1 MKGCFEHNEKTK
13 EHIRKRLLKKS
24 CIFALGITKTK
35 FHIVMNKFHKLGLV
49 VMAVVVM
56 CGYSLR
62 VSAQQLK
69 AENIDAVVKA
79 MTLEEKCHMVLGR
92 GMHFNDDA
100 KFPGTAGSTFSVDRL
115 GIPETYCADSQQGLR
130 MSATRAWDHN
140 DYYPTDFVA
149 SMTLAS
155 TWDREAAFKVGQG
168 IGNEVREFGLDWI
181 LSPAMNLIRNPLC
194 GRNHEYYSEDPYLSG
209 TIAAGYVNGVQSEG
223 TAACPKH
230 FVANNQET
238 NRNNNISQV
247 SQRALREIY
256 LKAFE
261 LMVKESNPWTIMTSY
276 NKLNGP
282 YAVQNYELLT
292 TIVRDEWGWK
302 GMYVS
307 DWNAGDDAVAAMLAG
322 NDMLQ
327 PGQDKQYQAILE
339 AAKNGKLPMEVLDAN
354 VKRILE
360 YVIKTHNFKNYKYSN
375 EPDLK
380 AHAQTVRE
388 VGADGIVLLKN
399 SGILPLTGKRV
410 ALFGCTSYD
419 WISGGSGF
427 GGTSVGHYTVSIIE
441 GMRSAGYEVYKPLIA
456 TYTKH
461 LAAEEKRLFP
471 NGRPPFSLMPPA
483 RADEKQ
489 FTSEELNA
497 AIEGSDVAIIS
508 LGRKSGEAAD
518 RSESDFYLKEGE
530 AQLIKAVSEAYHAKG
545 KQVVVLLD
553 ICSPIDVASWQDQV
567 DALVCT
573 WQGGQE
579 SGFSVADVLSGKV
592 NPSGKLPM
600 TFQIKYGD
608 AYADKNFP
616 ANVDDKT
623 LGAMFMWGYN
633 KDQAPKERQ
642 PQANI
647 DYTNYEEDIYVGYR
661 YFDSFGKPVAYP
673 FGFGLSYTT
682 FAYENMSVSEANG
695 VYTVKIDVKNT
706 GKCAGRNVVELFVA
720 APNSKKLNKPEK
732 ELRNYAKTKCLKPG
746 ETETVA
752 MQVKTE
758 DLASFNEKASAWK
771 TDAGLY
777 TFMICSSASDV
788 EAQATAK
795 VKAWTKKVH
804 NVMQPNVKLNLLKR

>member
-1 MKGCFEHNEKTK
+1 MRKTIVTFGC
-13 EHIRKRLLKKS
+13 IAAAM
-24 CIFALGITKTK
+24 CAFAQP
-35 FHIVMNKFHKLGLV
+35 KLNV
-49 VMAVVVM
+49 N
-56 CGYSLR
+56 
-62 VSAQQLK
+62 
-69 AENIDAVVKA
+69 NIDEVVNA
-79 MTLEEKCHMVLGR
+79 MTLEEKCHLVLGC
-92 GMHFNDDA
+92 GMHFNDEA
-100 KFPGTAGSTFSVDRL
+100 KFPGTAGSTLGIERL

-130 MSATRAWDHN
+130 MDSKRQWDHR

-168 IGNEVREFGLDWI
+168 IGNEVKEFGLDWI

-209 TIAAGYVNGVQSEG
+209 TIAAGYVRGVQSEG

-238 NRNNNISQV
+238 NRSNNISQM

-256 LKAFE
+256 LRAFE
-261 LMVKESNPWTIMTSY
+261 IMVKESDPWTIMTSY

-282 YAVQNYELLT
+282 YAVQNHELLT

-307 DWNAGDDAVAAMLAG
+307 DWGGGDNAVAAMLAG

-327 PGQDKQYQAILE
+327 PGQDRQYEAIL
-339 AAKNGKLPMEVLDAN
+339 AATKSGELPMEVLDAN

-360 YVIKTHNFKNYKYSN
+360 YIVKTHNFKGYKAGN

-380 AHAQTVRE
+380 AHAQVVRE

-399 SGILPLTGKRV
+399 NGILPLTGKRV

-427 GGTSVGHYTVSIIE
+427 GGTSIGHYTVSLVE
-441 GMRSAGYEVYKPLIA
+441 GMRSAGYEVYKPLISL
-456 TYTKH
+456 YTKH
-461 LAAEEKRLFP
+461 IADEEKRLFP
-471 NGRPPFSLMPPA
+471 NGRPQFSLQPPA
-483 RADEKQ
+483 RAEEKQ
-489 FTSEELNA
+489 LTAEEMDA
-497 AIEGSDVAIIS
+497 AIAGSDVAIIS

-518 RSESDFYLKEGE
+518 RSETDFYLKEGE
-530 AQLIKAVSEAYHAKG
+530 KQLIKSISEAYHAKG

-553 ICSPIDVASWQDQV
+553 ICSPIDIASWQDQV
-567 DALVCT
+567 DAVVCT

-600 TFQIKYGD
+600 TFQINYGD

-623 LGAMFMWGYN
+623 LGAMFMWGRN
-633 KDQAPKERQ
+633 KDDDKKRE
-642 PQANI
+642 PQAKI
-647 DYTNYEEDIYVGYR
+647 DFTNYEEDIYVGYR

-682 FAYENMSVSEANG
+682 FGYENLTVSEANG
-695 VYTVKIDVKNT
+695 VYTVKVDVRNT
-706 GKCAGRNVVELFVA
+706 GSRAGRNVVELFVA

-732 ELRNYAKTKCLKPG
+732 ELRNYAKTRLLQPG
-746 ETETVA
+746 QTETVT
-752 MQVKTE
+752 MTVKTE
-758 DLASFNEKASAWK
+758 GLASFNEKASAWK
-771 TDAGLY
+771 TDAGVY
-777 TFMICSSASDV
+777 TFMICSSANDV

-795 VKAWTKKVH
+795 VKAWSQKVH
-804 NVMQPNVKLNLLKR
+804 NVMKPNVKLNLLRR

>member
-1 MKGCFEHNEKTK
+1 MKT
-13 EHIRKRLLKKS
+13 RYLVSLV
-24 CIFALGITKTK
+24 IT
-35 FHIVMNKFHKLGLV
+35 I
-49 VMAVVVM
+49 AAQ
-56 CGYSLR
+56 CGYSLH
-62 VSAQQLK
+62 VNAQQLNVN
-69 AENIDAVVKA
+69 NIDDVVNA
-79 MTLEEKCHMVLGR
+79 MTIEEKCHLVLGC
-92 GMHFNDDA
+92 GMHFNDEA
-100 KFPGTAGSTFSVDRL
+100 KFPGTAGSTYAVPRL
-115 GIPETYCADSQQGLR
+115 GIPATYCADSQQGLR
-130 MSATRAWDHN
+130 MNANRDWDHH

-155 TWDREAAFKVGQG
+155 TWDREAAFKVGKG

-209 TIAAGYVNGVQSEG
+209 TIAAGYVRGVQSEG

-230 FVANNQET
+230 FIANNQET
-238 NRNNNISQV
+238 NRNSNISQV

-261 LMVKESNPWTIMTSY
+261 IMVKESDPWTIMTSY

-282 YAVQNYELLT
+282 YALQNRDLLT

-307 DWNAGDDAVAAMLAG
+307 DWNAGDDAVAAMKAG

-327 PGQDKQYQAILE
+327 PGQDKQYQAILD
-339 AAKNGKLPMEVLDAN
+339 AAKSGKLSMDILNAN

-360 YVIKTHNFKNYKYSN
+360 YIIKTHNFKGYQYGN
-375 EPDLK
+375 EPNLK
-380 AHAQTVRE
+380 AHAQIVRE

-399 SGILPLTGKRV
+399 NGILPLTGKRV

-427 GGTSVGHYTVSIIE
+427 GGTSVGHYTVSLIE
-441 GMRSAGYEVYKPLIA
+441 GMRSAGYEVYKPLISIYKQHIA
-456 TYTKH
+456 S
-461 LAAEEKRLFP
+461 EEKRLFP
-471 NGRPPFSLMPPA
+471 NGRPPFSITPPA
-483 RADEKQ
+483 RAEEKA
-489 FTSEELNA
+489 FTAEEMND
-497 AIEGSDVAIIS
+497 AIDGSDVAIIS

-518 RSESDFYLKEGE
+518 RSEADFYLKEGE
-530 AQLIKAVSEAYHAKG
+530 SQLIKTVSEAYHAKG
-545 KQVVVLLD
+545 KKVIVLLD
-553 ICSPIDVASWQDQV
+553 ICSPIDVASWQDQI

-623 LGAMFMWGYN
+623 LGAMFMWGYD
-633 KDQAPKERQ
+633 KDKAPEERN
-642 PQANI
+642 PEANI

-661 YFDSFGKPVAYP
+661 YFDSFGKDVAYP

-682 FAYENMSVSEANG
+682 FSYDNMNVSEAGG
-695 VYTVKIDVKNT
+695 VYTVKVDVKNT
-706 GKCAGRNVVELFVA
+706 GSRAGRNVVELFVA

-732 ELRNYAKTKCLKPG
+732 ELRNYAKTKNLKPG
-746 ETETVA
+746 ETETIT

-771 TDAGLY
+771 TDAGDY
-777 TFMICSSASDV
+777 TFMICSSANDI
-788 EAQATAK
+788 EAKATAK
-795 VKAWTKKVH
+795 VKPWTKKVH
-804 NVMQPNVKLNLLKR
+804 NVMQPNVKLNRLKR

>member
-1 MKGCFEHNEKTK
+1 MKVFVH
-13 EHIRKRLLKKS
+13 HVSLV
-24 CIFALGITKTK
+24 
-35 FHIVMNKFHKLGLV
+35 IV
-49 VMAVVVM
+49 AVVAM
-56 CGYSLR
+56 CGYSICS
-62 VSAQQLK
+62 SAQQLK
-69 AENIDAVVKA
+69 AGNIDEVLNA
-79 MTLEEKCHMVLGR
+79 MTLEEKCHLVLGC
-92 GMHFNDDA
+92 GMHFNDEA
-100 KFPGTAGSTFSVDRL
+100 KFPGTAGSTFAIARL

-130 MSATRAWDHN
+130 MDSKRKWDHN

-155 TWDREAAFKVGQG
+155 TWDREAAYKVGKG
-168 IGNEVREFGLDWI
+168 IGNEVKEFGLDWI
-181 LSPAMNLIRNPLC
+181 LSPSMNLIRNVLC

-230 FVANNQET
+230 FIANNQET
-238 NRNNNISQV
+238 NRNSNISQI

-261 LMVKESNPWTIMTSY
+261 IMIKESNPWTIMTSY

-282 YAVQNYELLT
+282 YAVQNHELLT

-307 DWNAGDDAVAAMLAG
+307 DWNAGDDAVAAMKAG

-327 PGQDKQYQAILE
+327 PGQDRQYQAILA
-339 AAKNGKLPMEVLDAN
+339 AAKSGELSMDILNAN
-354 VKRILE
+354 VRRILE
-360 YVIKTHNFKNYKYSN
+360 YVVKTHNFKGYKATN
-375 EPDLK
+375 NPNLK
-380 AHAQTVRE
+380 AHAQVVRE
-388 VGADGIVLLKN
+388 VGADGIVLLRN
-399 SGILPLTGKRV
+399 NGILPLTGKRV

-427 GGTSVGHYTVSIIE
+427 GGTSVGHYTVSLIE
-441 GMRSAGYEVYKPLIA
+441 GMRSAGYEIYKPLISL
-456 TYTKH
+456 YTKH
-461 LAAEEKRLFP
+461 IADEEKRLFP
-471 NGRPPFSLMPPA
+471 NGRPQFSLQPPA
-483 RADEKQ
+483 RAEEKQ
-489 FTSEELNA
+489 FTADEMNA
-497 AIEGSDVAIIS
+497 AIAGSDVAIIS

-518 RSESDFYLKEGE
+518 RPESDFYLKEGE

-545 KQVVVLLD
+545 KKVVVLLD

-600 TFQIKYGD
+600 TFAIKYGD

-623 LGAMFMWGYN
+623 MGAMFMWGRN
-633 KDQAPKERQ
+633 NEDSKKRE

-647 DYTNYEEDIYVGYR
+647 DFTNYEEDIYVGYR

-673 FGFGLSYTT
+673 FGYGLSYTT
-682 FAYENMSVSEANG
+682 FEYNDMEVEENDG
-695 VYTVKIDVKNT
+695 VYTIKVVVKNT
-706 GKCAGRNVVELFVA
+706 GSKAGRNVVELFVA

-732 ELRNYAKTKCLKPG
+732 ELRNYAKTKLLQPG
-746 ETETVA
+746 QSETVT
-752 MQVKTE
+752 MTVSTE
-758 DLASFNEKASAWK
+758 DLASFNEKAFAWK
-771 TDAGLY
+771 TDAGVY
-777 TFMICSSASDV
+777 TFMICSSANDV
-788 EAQATAK
+788 EAKATAK
-795 VKAWTKKVH
+795 VKAWTKKVN

>member
-1 MKGCFEHNEKTK
+1 MKT
-13 EHIRKRLLKKS
+13 RYLVSLV
-24 CIFALGITKTK
+24 IT
-35 FHIVMNKFHKLGLV
+35 I
-49 VMAVVVM
+49 AAQ
-56 CGYSLR
+56 CGYSLH
-62 VSAQQLK
+62 VNAQQLN
-69 AENIDAVVKA
+69 ANNIDDVVNA
-79 MTLEEKCHMVLGR
+79 MSIEEKCHLVLGC
-92 GMHFNDDA
+92 GMHFNDEA
-100 KFPGTAGSTFSVDRL
+100 KFPGTAGSTYAVPRL
-115 GIPETYCADSQQGLR
+115 GIPATYCADSQQGLR
-130 MSATRAWDHN
+130 MNANRDWDHH

-155 TWDREAAFKVGQG
+155 TWDREAAFKVGKG

-209 TIAAGYVNGVQSEG
+209 TIAAGYVRGVQSEG

-230 FVANNQET
+230 FIANNQET
-238 NRNNNISQV
+238 NRNSNISQV

-261 LMVKESNPWTIMTSY
+261 IMVKESDPWTIMTSY

-282 YAVQNYELLT
+282 YALQNRDLLT

-307 DWNAGDDAVAAMLAG
+307 DWNAGDDAVAAMKAG

-327 PGQDKQYQAILE
+327 PGQDKQYQAILD
-339 AAKNGKLPMEVLDAN
+339 AAKSGKLSMDILNAN

-360 YVIKTHNFKNYKYSN
+360 YIVKTHNFKGYQYGN
-375 EPDLK
+375 EPNLK
-380 AHAQTVRE
+380 AHAQIVRE

-399 SGILPLTGKRV
+399 NGILPLTGKRV

-427 GGTSVGHYTVSIIE
+427 GGTSVGHYTVSLIE
-441 GMRSAGYEVYKPLIA
+441 GMRSAGYEVYKPLISIYKQHIA
-456 TYTKH
+456 S
-461 LAAEEKRLFP
+461 EEKRLFP
-471 NGRPPFSLMPPA
+471 NGRPPFSITPPA
-483 RADEKQ
+483 RAEEKA
-489 FTSEELNA
+489 FTAEEMND
-497 AIEGSDVAIIS
+497 AIDGSDVAIIS

-518 RSESDFYLKEGE
+518 RSEADFYLKEGE
-530 AQLIKAVSEAYHAKG
+530 SQLIKTVSEAYHAKG
-545 KQVVVLLD
+545 KKVIVLLD
-553 ICSPIDVASWQDQV
+553 ICSPIDVASWQDQI

-623 LGAMFMWGYN
+623 LGAMFMWGYD
-633 KDQAPKERQ
+633 KDKAPEERN
-642 PQANI
+642 PEANI

-661 YFDSFGKPVAYP
+661 YFDSFGKNVAYP

-682 FAYENMSVSEANG
+682 FSYDNMNVSEAGG
-695 VYTVKIDVKNT
+695 VYTVKVDVKNT
-706 GKCAGRNVVELFVA
+706 GSRAGRNVVELFVA

-732 ELRNYAKTKCLKPG
+732 ELRNYAKTKNLKPG
-746 ETETVA
+746 ETETIT

-771 TDAGLY
+771 TDAGDY
-777 TFMICSSASDV
+777 TFMICSSANDI
-788 EAQATAK
+788 EAKATAK
-795 VKAWTKKVH
+795 VKPWTKKVH
-804 NVMQPNVKLNLLKR
+804 NVMQPNVKLNRLKR

>member
-1 MKGCFEHNEKTK
+1 MNTRY
-13 EHIRKRLLKKS
+13 IISL
-24 CIFALGITKTK
+24 FA
-35 FHIVMNKFHKLGLV
+35 
-49 VMAVVVM
+49 AVAAL
-56 CGYSLR
+56 CGYSMHL
-62 VSAQQLK
+62 SAQQLN
-69 AENIDAVVKA
+69 ADNIDEVVKA
-79 MTLEEKCHMVLGR
+79 MTFEEKCHLVLGC
-92 GMHFNDDA
+92 GMHFNDEA
-100 KFPGTAGSTFSVDRL
+100 KFPGTAGSSFGITRL

-130 MSATRAWDHN
+130 MQDHRLWDHR
-140 DYYPTDFVA
+140 DYFPTDFVA

-181 LSPAMNLIRNPLC
+181 LSPSMNLIRNVLC
-194 GRNHEYYSEDPYLSG
+194 GRNHEYYSEDPFLSG

-238 NRNNNISQV
+238 NRSNNISQV
-247 SQRALREIY
+247 SQRALRELY

-261 LMVKESNPWTIMTSY
+261 IMIKESNPWTIMTSY

-282 YAVQNYELLT
+282 YAVQNRDLLT

-307 DWNAGDDAVAAMLAG
+307 DWGGGDNAVAAMQAG

-327 PGQDKQYQAILE
+327 PGTDKQYEAILT
-339 AAKNGKLPMEVLDAN
+339 AAKDGSLKMSDLDAN

-360 YVIKTHNFKNYKYSN
+360 YVVKTHNFKAYNYSN
-375 EPDLK
+375 EPNLK
-380 AHAQTVRE
+380 AHAKVVRE

-399 SGILPLTGKRV
+399 DKAILPLTGKKV

-427 GGTSVGHYTVSIIE
+427 GGTSIGHYTVSLIE
-441 GMRSAGYEVYKPLIA
+441 GLRSAGYEVYKPLIDI
-456 TYTKH
+456 YSQH

-471 NGRPPFSLMPPA
+471 NGRPPFSLTPPA
-483 RADEKQ
+483 RAEEKLL
-489 FTSEELNA
+489 SAEEMTA
-497 AIEGSDVAIIS
+497 AIDGSDVAIITI
-508 LGRKSGEAAD
+508 GRKSGEAAD
-518 RSESDFYLKEGE
+518 RPESDFYLKEGE
-530 AQLIKAVSEAYHAKG
+530 KQLIKAVSEAYHAKG
-545 KQVVVLLD
+545 KKVVVLLD

-623 LGAMFMWGYN
+623 LGAMFMWGAD
-633 KDQAPKERQ
+633 KEAAAKERQ
-642 PQANI
+642 PQKDI

-673 FGFGLSYTT
+673 FGYGLSYTT
-682 FAYENMSVSEANG
+682 FEYDDLEIEEANG
-695 VYTVKIDVKNT
+695 VYTIKVDVKNT
-706 GKCAGRNVVELFVA
+706 GNRAGRNVVELFVA

-732 ELRNYAKTKCLKPG
+732 ELRNYAKTKLLQPG
-746 ETETVA
+746 EEETITMKVS
-752 MQVKTE
+752 TS

-771 TDAGLY
+771 TDAGIY
-777 TFMICSSASDV
+777 TFMICSSANDV
-788 EAQATAK
+788 ETKATAK
-795 VKAWTKKVH
+795 VKAWTKKVN
-804 NVMQPNVKLNLLKR
+804 NVMKPNVKLNLLKR

>member
-1 MKGCFEHNEKTK
+1 MKSNFS
-13 EHIRKRLLKKS
+13 IR
-24 CIFALGITKTK
+24 I
-35 FHIVMNKFHKLGLV
+35 NLV
-49 VMAVVVM
+49 VVAVVAM
-56 CGYSLR
+56 CSYSI
-62 VSAQQLK
+62 SAFAQQLK
-69 AENIDAVVKA
+69 AENIDEVIKA
-79 MTLEEKCHMVLGR
+79 MTLEEKCHLVLGC
-92 GMHFNDDA
+92 GMHFNDEA
-100 KFPGTAGSTFSVDRL
+100 KFPGTAGSTFGVARL

-130 MSATRAWDHN
+130 MNAKRDWDHR

-168 IGNEVREFGLDWI
+168 IGNEVKEFGLDWI

-261 LMVKESNPWTIMTSY
+261 IMIKESNPWTIMTSY

-282 YAVQNYELLT
+282 YALQNHELLT

-307 DWNAGDDAVAAMLAG
+307 DWNAGDDAVAAMKAG

-327 PGQDKQYQAILE
+327 PGQDKQYQAILA
-339 AAKNGKLPMEVLDAN
+339 AAKSGELSMDILNAN

-360 YVIKTHNFKNYKYSN
+360 YVVKTHNFKGYNYQN
-375 EPDLK
+375 TPDLK
-380 AHAQTVRE
+380 AHAQVVRE

-399 SGILPLTGKRV
+399 NGVLPLTSDITPQKRI

-427 GGTSVGHYTVSIIE
+427 GGTSVGHYTVSLIE

-456 TYTKH
+456 LYTKH
-461 LAAEEKRLFP
+461 LADEEKRLFP

-483 RADEKQ
+483 RAEEKL
-489 FTSEELNA
+489 FTADELNA
-497 AIEGSDVAIIS
+497 ASEGSDVAIIS
-508 LGRKSGEAAD
+508 IGRKSGEAAD
-518 RSESDFYLKEGE
+518 RPESDFYLKEYE
-530 AQLIKAVSEAYHAKG
+530 EMLIKAVSEAYHAKG
-545 KQVVVLLD
+545 KKVVVLLD
-553 ICSPIDVASWQDQV
+553 ICSPIDVASWQDQI

-633 KDQAPKERQ
+633 KDKAPKERK

-682 FAYENMSVSEANG
+682 FEYDDLEVEEENG
-695 VYTVKIDVKNT
+695 VYTVKVDVKNT
-706 GKCAGRNVVELFVA
+706 GKRAGRNVVELFVA
-720 APNSKKLNKPEK
+720 APNSKKANKPEK
-732 ELRNYAKTKCLKPG
+732 ELRNYAKTRLLQPG
-746 ETETVA
+746 EKETITMKVSA
-752 MQVKTE
+752 E
-758 DLASFNEKASAWK
+758 ELASFNEKASAWK
-771 TDAGLY
+771 TDAGVY
-777 TFMICSSASDV
+777 TFMICSSANDV
-788 EAQATAK
+788 EAKATAK
-795 VKAWTKKVH
+795 VKAWTKKVN
-804 NVMQPNVKLNLLKR
+804 NVMKPNVKLNVLKR

>member
-1 MKGCFEHNEKTK
+1 MFSIHKY
-13 EHIRKRLLKKS
+13 RLMVVAVA
-24 CIFALGITKTK
+24 AL
-35 FHIVMNKFHKLGLV
+35 
-49 VMAVVVM
+49 
-56 CGYSLR
+56 CSYSLCS
-62 VSAQQLK
+62 SAQQLQ
-69 AENIDAVVKA
+69 AGNIDEVVKA
-79 MTLEEKCHMVLGR
+79 MTIEEKCHMVLGR

-100 KFPGTAGSTFSVDRL
+100 KFPGTAGSTFSLDRL

-130 MSATRAWDHN
+130 MNATRAWDHN

-149 SMTLAS
+149 SPTLAS
-155 TWDREAAFKVGQG
+155 TWDREAAFKIGQG

-209 TIAAGYVNGVQSEG
+209 TIAAGYVRGVQSEG

-261 LMVKESNPWTIMTSY
+261 IMVKESDPWTIMTSY

-282 YAVQNYELLT
+282 YAVQNRELLT

-327 PGQDKQYQAILE
+327 PGQPKQYEAILA
-339 AAKNGKLPMEVLDAN
+339 AAKSGQLPMEVLDAN

-360 YVIKTHNFKNYKYSN
+360 YVIKTHNFKKAGHSCNKPCCVPMCSAEN
-375 EPDLK
+375 LK

-399 SGILPLTGKRV
+399 SGVLPLTSKLRV

-427 GGTSVGHYTVSIIE
+427 GGTSVGHYTVSLIE
-441 GMRSAGYEVYKPLIA
+441 GLRSAGYEVYKPLIA
-456 TYTKH
+456 TYTQH

-489 FTSEELNA
+489 FTADELNA

-518 RSESDFYLKEGE
+518 RSEADFYLKDGE

-545 KQVVVLLD
+545 KQVIVLLD
-553 ICSPIDVASWQDQV
+553 ICSPMDVASWQDQV

-608 AYADKNFP
+608 AYADQFFP

-633 KDQAPKERQ
+633 KDQAPKERT

-695 VYTVKIDVKNT
+695 VYTVKVDVKNT
-706 GKCAGRNVVELFVA
+706 GSCAGRNVVELFVA

-732 ELRNYAKTKCLKPG
+732 ELRNYAKTALLQPG
-746 ETETVA
+746 QTETVT

-758 DLASFNEKASAWK
+758 DLASFNEKVSAWK
-771 TDAGLY
+771 TDAGRYDFL
-777 TFMICSSASDV
+777 ICSSASTV
-788 EAQATAK
+788 EAKASAP

-804 NVMQPNVKLNLLKR
+804 NVMKPNVKLNLLKR

>member
-1 MKGCFEHNEKTK
+1 MKT
-13 EHIRKRLLKKS
+13 RYLVSLV
-24 CIFALGITKTK
+24 IT
-35 FHIVMNKFHKLGLV
+35 I
-49 VMAVVVM
+49 AAQ
-56 CGYSLR
+56 CGYSLH
-62 VSAQQLK
+62 VNAQQLN
-69 AENIDAVVKA
+69 ANNIDDVVNA
-79 MTLEEKCHMVLGR
+79 MSIEEKCHLVLGC
-92 GMHFNDDA
+92 GMHFNDEA
-100 KFPGTAGSTFSVDRL
+100 KFPGTAGSTYAVPRL
-115 GIPETYCADSQQGLR
+115 GIPATYCADSQQGLR
-130 MSATRAWDHN
+130 MNANRDWDHH

-155 TWDREAAFKVGQG
+155 TWDREAAFKVGKG

-209 TIAAGYVNGVQSEG
+209 TIAAGYVRGVQSEG

-230 FVANNQET
+230 FIANNQET
-238 NRNNNISQV
+238 NRNSNISQV

-261 LMVKESNPWTIMTSY
+261 IMVKESDPWTIMTSY

-282 YAVQNYELLT
+282 YALQNRDLLT

-307 DWNAGDDAVAAMLAG
+307 DWNAGDDAVAAMKAG

-327 PGQDKQYQAILE
+327 PGQDKQYQAILD
-339 AAKNGKLPMEVLDAN
+339 AAKSGKLSMDILNAN

-360 YVIKTHNFKNYKYSN
+360 YIVKTHNFKGYQYGN
-375 EPDLK
+375 EPNLK
-380 AHAQTVRE
+380 AHAQIVRE

-399 SGILPLTGKRV
+399 NGILPLTGKRV

-427 GGTSVGHYTVSIIE
+427 GGTSVGHYTVSLIE
-441 GMRSAGYEVYKPLIA
+441 GMRSAGYEVYKPLISIYKQHIA
-456 TYTKH
+456 S
-461 LAAEEKRLFP
+461 EEKRLFP
-471 NGRPPFSLMPPA
+471 NGRPPFSITPPA
-483 RADEKQ
+483 RAEEKA
-489 FTSEELNA
+489 FTAEEMND
-497 AIEGSDVAIIS
+497 AIDGSDVAIIS

-518 RSESDFYLKEGE
+518 RSEADFYLKEGE
-530 AQLIKAVSEAYHAKG
+530 SQLIKTVSEAYHAKD
-545 KQVVVLLD
+545 KKVIVLLD
-553 ICSPIDVASWQDQV
+553 ICSPIDVASWQNQV

-623 LGAMFMWGYN
+623 LGAMFMWGYD
-633 KDQAPKERQ
+633 KDKAPEERN
-642 PQANI
+642 PEANI

-661 YFDSFGKPVAYP
+661 YFDSFGKNVAYP

-682 FAYENMSVSEANG
+682 FSYDNMNVSEAGG
-695 VYTVKIDVKNT
+695 VYTVKVDVKNT
-706 GKCAGRNVVELFVA
+706 GSRAGRNVVELFVA

-732 ELRNYAKTKCLKPG
+732 ELRNYAKTKNLKPG
-746 ETETVA
+746 ETETIT

-771 TDAGLY
+771 TDAGDY
-777 TFMICSSASDV
+777 TFMICSSANDI
-788 EAQATAK
+788 EAKATAK
-795 VKAWTKKVH
+795 VKPWTKKVH
-804 NVMQPNVKLNLLKR
+804 NVMQPNVKLNRLKR

>member
-1 MKGCFEHNEKTK
+1 MKK
-13 EHIRKRLLKKS
+13 ILLFFVS
-24 CIFALGITKTK
+24 L
-35 FHIVMNKFHKLGLV
+35 LPL
-49 VMAVVVM
+49 MA
-56 CGYSLR
+56 
-62 VSAQQLK
+62 SAQQLR
-69 AENIDAVVKA
+69 AGNIDEVVNA
-79 MTLEEKCHMVLGR
+79 MTLEEKCHLVLGC

-100 KFPGTAGSTFSVDRL
+100 KFPGTAGSTFSIARL

-130 MSATRAWDHN
+130 MDGKRAWDHN

-209 TIAAGYVNGVQSEG
+209 TIAAGYVRGVQSEG

-261 LMVKESNPWTIMTSY
+261 IMVKESDPWTIMTSY

-307 DWNAGDDAVAAMLAG
+307 DWNAGDDAVAAMKAG

-327 PGQDKQYQAILE
+327 PGQDKQYQAILA
-339 AAKNGKLPMEVLDAN
+339 AAKNGTLPMEVLDAN

-360 YVIKTHNFKNYKYSN
+360 YVIKTHTFKGYKYNN

-380 AHAQTVRE
+380 AHAQVVRE

-399 SGILPLTGKRV
+399 SGVLPLAGKRV

-427 GGTSVGHYTVSIIE
+427 GGTSVGHYTVSLIE
-441 GMRSAGYEVYKPLIA
+441 GMRSAGYEVYKPLIN

-461 LAAEEKRLFP
+461 LADEEKRLFP
-471 NGRPPFSLMPPA
+471 EGRPPFSLLPPA
-483 RADEKQ
+483 RAEEKQ
-489 FTSEELNA
+489 FTTDELNA
-497 AIEGSDVAIIS
+497 AIDGSDVAIIS

-518 RSESDFYLKEGE
+518 RSETDFYLKDGE
-530 AQLIKAVSEAYHAKG
+530 KQLIKAVSEAYHAKG
-545 KQVVVLLD
+545 KQVIVLLD
-553 ICSPIDVASWQDQV
+553 ICSPIDVASWQEQI

-623 LGAMFMWGYN
+623 IGAMFMWGYD
-633 KDQAPKERQ
+633 KDKAPKERK
-642 PQANI
+642 PEANI
-647 DYTNYEEDIYVGYR
+647 DFTNYEEDIYVGYR

-695 VYTVKIDVKNT
+695 VFTVKVDVKNT
-706 GKCAGRNVVELFVA
+706 GAKAGRNVVELFVA

-732 ELRNYAKTKCLKPG
+732 ELRNYAKTRLLQPG
-746 ETETVA
+746 QAETVT
-752 MQVKTE
+752 MTVKTE

-771 TDAGLY
+771 TDAGVY
-777 TFMICSSASDV
+777 TFMICSSANDV
-788 EAQATAK
+788 EAQTTAK
-795 VKAWTKKVH
+795 VNAWTKKVN
-804 NVMQPNVKLNLLKR
+804 NVMQPNVKLNLLRR

>member
-1 MKGCFEHNEKTK
+1 MKSNYS
-13 EHIRKRLLKKS
+13 IR
-24 CIFALGITKTK
+24 I
-35 FHIVMNKFHKLGLV
+35 NLV
-49 VMAVVVM
+49 VVAVVAM
-56 CGYSLR
+56 CSYSI
-62 VSAQQLK
+62 SAFAQQLK
-69 AENIDAVVKA
+69 AENIDEVIKA
-79 MTLEEKCHMVLGR
+79 MTLEEKCHLVLGC
-92 GMHFNDDA
+92 GMHFNDEA
-100 KFPGTAGSTFSVDRL
+100 KFPGTAGSTFGVARL

-130 MSATRAWDHN
+130 MNAKRDWDHR

-168 IGNEVREFGLDWI
+168 IGNEVKEFGLDWI

-261 LMVKESNPWTIMTSY
+261 IMIKESNPWTIMTSY

-282 YAVQNYELLT
+282 YALQNHELLT

-307 DWNAGDDAVAAMLAG
+307 DWNAGDDAVAAMKAG

-327 PGQDKQYQAILE
+327 PGQDKQYQAILA
-339 AAKNGKLPMEVLDAN
+339 AAKSGELSMDILNAN

-360 YVIKTHNFKNYKYSN
+360 YVVKTHNFKGYNYQN
-375 EPDLK
+375 TPDLK
-380 AHAQTVRE
+380 AHAQVVRE

-399 SGILPLTGKRV
+399 NGVLPLTSDITPQKRI

-427 GGTSVGHYTVSIIE
+427 GGTSVGHYTVSLIE

-456 TYTKH
+456 LYTKH
-461 LAAEEKRLFP
+461 LADEEKRLFP

-483 RADEKQ
+483 RAEEKL
-489 FTSEELNA
+489 FTADELNA
-497 AIEGSDVAIIS
+497 ASEGSDVAIIS
-508 LGRKSGEAAD
+508 IGRKSGEAAD
-518 RSESDFYLKEGE
+518 RPESDFYLKEYE
-530 AQLIKAVSEAYHAKG
+530 EMLIKAVSEAYHAKG
-545 KQVVVLLD
+545 KKVVVLLD
-553 ICSPIDVASWQDQV
+553 ICSPIDVASWQDQI

-633 KDQAPKERQ
+633 KDKAPKERK

-682 FAYENMSVSEANG
+682 FEYDDLEVEEENG
-695 VYTVKIDVKNT
+695 VYTVKVDVKNT
-706 GKCAGRNVVELFVA
+706 GKRAGRNVVELFVA
-720 APNSKKLNKPEK
+720 APNSKKANKPEK
-732 ELRNYAKTKCLKPG
+732 ELRNYAKTRLLQPG
-746 ETETVA
+746 EKETITMKVSA
-752 MQVKTE
+752 E
-758 DLASFNEKASAWK
+758 ELASFNEKASAWK
-771 TDAGLY
+771 TDAGVY
-777 TFMICSSASDV
+777 TFMICSSANDV
-788 EAQATAK
+788 EAKATAK
-795 VKAWTKKVH
+795 VKAWTKKVN
-804 NVMQPNVKLNLLKR
+804 NVMKPNVKLNVLKR

>member
-1 MKGCFEHNEKTK
+1 MK
-13 EHIRKRLLKKS
+13 IS
-24 CIFALGITKTK
+24 
-35 FHIVMNKFHKLGLV
+35 FHQISLV
-49 VMAVVVM
+49 VIAVATSF
-56 CGYSLR
+56 GYSAS
-62 VSAQQLK
+62 VSAQQLR
-69 AENIDAVVKA
+69 AENIDEVVKA
-79 MTLEEKCHMVLGR
+79 LTLEEKCHLVLGR

-100 KFPGTAGSTFSVDRL
+100 KFPGTAGSTFSVNRL

-130 MSATRAWDHN
+130 MNATRVWDHN

-209 TIAAGYVNGVQSEG
+209 TIAAGYVKGVQSEG

-261 LMVKESNPWTIMTSY
+261 IMVKESNPWTIMTSY

-282 YAVQNYELLT
+282 YALQNRELLT

-302 GMYVS
+302 GMFVS

-327 PGQDKQYQAILE
+327 PGQDKQYKAILE
-339 AAKNGKLPMEVLDAN
+339 AAKSGKLPMEVLDAN

-360 YVIKTHNFKNYKYSN
+360 YVVKTHNFKGYKYSN
-375 EPDLK
+375 EPNLK
-380 AHAQTVRE
+380 AHAQVVRQ

-427 GGTSVGHYTVSIIE
+427 GGTSVGHYTVSLVE
-441 GMRSAGYEVYKPLIA
+441 GLRSAGYEVYKPLIS
-456 TYTKH
+456 TYTQH
-461 LAAEEKRLFP
+461 IAAEEKRLFP
-471 NGRPPFSLMPPA
+471 NGRPPFSLTPPA
-483 RADEKQ
+483 RAEEKQ
-489 FTSEELNA
+489 FTADELNA
-497 AIEGSDVAIIS
+497 AINGSDVAIIS

-518 RSESDFYLKEGE
+518 RSEADFYLKEGE
-530 AQLIKAVSEAYHAKG
+530 AKLIKAVSEAYHAKG

-553 ICSPIDVASWQDQV
+553 ICSPIDVASWQNQI

-600 TFQIKYGD
+600 TFQVKYGD

-616 ANVDDKT
+616 SNVDDKT

-633 KDQAPKERQ
+633 KDQAPKERK

-661 YFDSFGKPVAYP
+661 YFDSFGKAVAYP

-682 FAYENMSVSEANG
+682 FSYTNMSVSEANG
-695 VYTVKIDVKNT
+695 VYTVKVDVKNT
-706 GKCAGRNVVELFVA
+706 GKKAGRNVVELFVA
-720 APNSKKLNKPEK
+720 APNSKKMNKPEK
-732 ELRNYAKTKCLKPG
+732 ELRNYAKTRLLQPG
-746 ETETVA
+746 QTETVT
-752 MQVKTE
+752 MTVKAE

-771 TDAGLY
+771 TDAGRYDFL
-777 TFMICSSASDV
+777 ICSSASDV
-788 EAQATAK
+788 EAKASAN
-795 VKAWTKKVH
+795 VKAWTKKVN
-804 NVMQPNVKLNLLKR
+804 NVMKPNVKLNLLKR

>member
-1 MKGCFEHNEKTK
+1 MTCAVT
-13 EHIRKRLLKKS
+13 
-24 CIFALGITKTK
+24 FAQP
-35 FHIVMNKFHKLGLV
+35 KLG
-49 VMAVVVM
+49 AN
-56 CGYSLR
+56 S
-62 VSAQQLK
+62 
-69 AENIDAVVKA
+69 IDEVIGG
-79 MTLEEKCHMVLGR
+79 MTLEEKCHLVLGR
-92 GMHFNDDA
+92 GMHYSDDD
-100 KFPGTAGSTFSVDRL
+100 KFPGTAGSTFPVERL
-115 GIPETYCADSQQGLR
+115 AIPETYCADSQQGLR
-130 MSATRAWDHN
+130 MSAQRAWDHR

-155 TWDREAAFKVGQG
+155 TWDREAAFRVGQG

-209 TIAAGYVNGVQSEG
+209 TIAAGYVRGVQSEG

-261 LMVKESNPWTIMTSY
+261 IMVKESDPWTIMTSY

-282 YAVQNYELLT
+282 YAVQNRELLT

-307 DWNAGDDAVAAMLAG
+307 DWNAGDDAMAAMKAG

-327 PGQDKQYQAILE
+327 PGQDKQYEAILA
-339 AAKNGKLPMEVLDAN
+339 AAKSGELPMDVLDGN
-354 VKRILE
+354 VRRILE
-360 YVIKTHNFKNYKYSN
+360 YIVKTHNFKRFKATNS
-375 EPDLK
+375 PDLK
-380 AHAQTVRE
+380 AHAQVVRE

-399 SGILPLTGKRV
+399 EELRMKNEEFATAVLPFGESVRTV

-427 GGTSVGHYTVSIIE
+427 GGTSVGHYTVSLVE
-441 GMRSAGYEVYKPLIA
+441 GLRSAGYEIYKPLITIYKQHIA
-456 TYTKH
+456 D
-461 LAAEEKRLFP
+461 EEKRLFP
-471 NGRPPFSLMPPA
+471 NGRPPFSLTPPA
-483 RADEKQ
+483 RAAEKQ
-489 FTSEELNA
+489 FEAAQLND
-497 AIEGSDVAIIS
+497 AIDHSDVAIIS
-508 LGRKSGEAAD
+508 IGRKSGEAAD
-518 RSESDFYLKEGE
+518 RSEADFYLNEGE
-530 AQLIKAVSEAYHAKG
+530 KQLIKAVSEACHAKG
-545 KQVVVLLD
+545 KKVVALLD

-592 NPSGKLPM
+592 NPNGKLPM

-608 AYADKNFP
+608 AYADRNFP

-623 LGAMFMWGYN
+623 LGAMFMWGYD
-633 KDQAPKERQ
+633 KDKASKERQ

-647 DYTNYEEDIYVGYR
+647 DFTNYEEDIYVGYR
-661 YFDSFGKPVAYP
+661 YFDSFNKPVAYP

-682 FAYENMSVSEANG
+682 FAYENLACTVDG
-695 VYTVKIDVKNT
+695 DLVTVKVDVRNT
-706 GKCAGRNVVELFVA
+706 GKRAGRNVVEWFVA
-720 APNSKKLNKPEK
+720 APNSKKMNKPEK
-732 ELRNYAKTKCLKPG
+732 ELRNYAKTRLLQPG
-746 ETETVA
+746 QTETVTMKVA
-752 MQVKTE
+752 TA

-771 TDAGLY
+771 TDAGVY
-777 TFMICSSASDV
+777 TFMICSSANDV
-788 EAQATAK
+788 EAKATVK
-795 VKAWTKKVH
+795 LKAWSQKVN
-804 NVMQPNVKLNLLKR
+804 NVMRPNVKLNLLKR

>member
-1 MKGCFEHNEKTK
+1 MKRTILTFGV
-13 EHIRKRLLKKS
+13 I
-24 CIFALGITKTK
+24 IAALCSYAQP
-35 FHIVMNKFHKLGLV
+35 KL
-49 VMAVVVM
+49 
-56 CGYSLR
+56 
-62 VSAQQLK
+62 SAD
-69 AENIDAVVKA
+69 NIDKVIDA
-79 MTLEEKCHMVLGR
+79 MTLEEKCHLVLGC
-92 GMHFNDDA
+92 GMHFNDEA
-100 KFPGTAGSTFSVDRL
+100 KFPGTAGSSFGIPRL

-130 MSATRAWDHN
+130 MQDHRPFDHR

-181 LSPAMNLIRNPLC
+181 LSPSMNLIRNVLC

-230 FVANNQET
+230 FIANNQET
-238 NRNNNISQV
+238 NRSNNISQM

-256 LKAFE
+256 LRAFE
-261 LMVKESNPWTIMTSY
+261 IMIKESNPWTIMTSY

-307 DWNAGDDAVAAMLAG
+307 DWGGGDNAVAAMQAG

-327 PGQDKQYQAILE
+327 PGQDKQYEAIL
-339 AAKNGKLPMEVLDAN
+339 AAVKSGQLPIDVLNAN

-360 YVIKTHNFKNYKYSN
+360 YVVKTHNFKNAQSTMHHAQLAAPTCPAEN
-375 EPDLK
+375 LK
-380 AHAQTVRE
+380 AHAQVVRK

-399 SGILPLTGKRV
+399 NGILPLTGKRV

-427 GGTSVGHYTVSIIE
+427 GGTSVGHYTVSLVE
-441 GMRSAGYEVYKPLIA
+441 GMRSAGYEVFKPLISL
-456 TYTKH
+456 YTKH
-461 LAAEEKRLFP
+461 IADEEKRLFP
-471 NGRPPFSLMPPA
+471 NGRPQFSLQPPA
-483 RADEKQ
+483 RAEEKQ
-489 FTSEELNA
+489 FTADEMNA
-497 AIEGSDVAIIS
+497 AIAGSDVAIIT

-518 RSESDFYLKEGE
+518 RPESDFYLKEGE
-530 AQLIKAVSEAYHAKG
+530 KQLIKAVSEAYHAKG
-545 KQVVVLLD
+545 KKVVVLLD

-567 DALVCT
+567 DAVVCT

-608 AYADKNFP
+608 AYADRNFP

-623 LGAMFMWGYN
+623 MGAMFMWGRN
-633 KDQAPKERQ
+633 KDDNKKRE
-642 PQANI
+642 PQKDI
-647 DYTNYEEDIYVGYR
+647 DFTNYEEDIFVGYR

-673 FGFGLSYTT
+673 FGYGLSYTT
-682 FAYENMSVSEANG
+682 FAYDNLTCSVNG
-695 VYTVKIDVKNT
+695 DAITVNVNVKNT
-706 GKCAGRNVVELFVA
+706 GARAGRNVVELFVA

-732 ELRNYAKTKCLKPG
+732 ELRNYAKTRLLKPG
-746 ETETVA
+746 ESETITMKLSA
-752 MQVKTE
+752 E

-771 TDAGLY
+771 TDAGV
-777 TFMICSSASDV
+777 ASP
-788 EAQATAK
+788 TSLS
-795 VKAWTKKVH
+795 T
-804 NVMQPNVKLNLLKR
+804 

>member
-1 MKGCFEHNEKTK
+1 MFTPPPSDSFKIFKWCKDLSMKTSIILFTSF
-13 EHIRKRLLKKS
+13 LL
-24 CIFALGITKTK
+24 
-35 FHIVMNKFHKLGLV
+35 
-49 VMAVVVM
+49 AVSFL
-56 CGYSLR
+56 SL
-62 VSAQQLK
+62 SL
-69 AENIDAVVKA
+69 
-79 MTLEEKCHMVLGR
+79 
-92 GMHFNDDA
+92 
-100 KFPGTAGSTFSVDRL
+100 
-115 GIPETYCADSQQGLR
+115 
-130 MSATRAWDHN
+130 
-140 DYYPTDFVA
+140 
-149 SMTLAS
+149 
-155 TWDREAAFKVGQG
+155 AFKSIAKGSSKDYLQQKQFLCEYIYREVHAELEKP
-168 IGNEVREFGLDWI
+168 ILVSKMMASDEFLLDFLKNEGELKDDEETMKKYLCRIKDDFGF
-181 LSPAMNLIRNPLC
+181 AQATLISAATHRYYRDDEMHKIINPLSDT
-194 GRNHEYYSEDPYLSG
+194 HDVWFYW
-209 TIAAGYVNGVQSEG
+209 
-223 TAACPKH
+223 
-230 FVANNQET
+230 
-238 NRNNNISQV
+238 
-247 SQRALREIY
+247 
-256 LKAFE
+256 FE
-261 LMVKESNPWTIMTSY
+261 S
-276 NKLNGP
+276 
-282 YAVQNYELLT
+282 
-292 TIVRDEWGWK
+292 
-302 GMYVS
+302 
-307 DWNAGDDAVAAMLAG
+307 
-322 NDMLQ
+322 
-327 PGQDKQYQAILE
+327 
-339 AAKNGKLPMEVLDAN
+339 
-354 VKRILE
+354 
-360 YVIKTHNFKNYKYSN
+360 
-375 EPDLK
+375 
-380 AHAQTVRE
+380 
-388 VGADGIVLLKN
+388 
-399 SGILPLTGKRV
+399 
-410 ALFGCTSYD
+410 
-419 WISGGSGF
+419 
-427 GGTSVGHYTVSIIE
+427 
-441 GMRSAGYEVYKPLIA
+441 
-456 TYTKH
+456 
-461 LAAEEKRLFP
+461 
-471 NGRPPFSLMPPA
+471 
-483 RADEKQ
+483 
-489 FTSEELNA
+489 
-497 AIEGSDVAIIS
+497 
-508 LGRKSGEAAD
+508 
-518 RSESDFYLKEGE
+518 
-530 AQLIKAVSEAYHAKG
+530 KG

>member
-1 MKGCFEHNEKTK
+1 MKILIHQ
-13 EHIRKRLLKKS
+13 IS
-24 CIFALGITKTK
+24 
-35 FHIVMNKFHKLGLV
+35 LV
-49 VMAVVVM
+49 VLALVAM
-56 CGYSLR
+56 CGYSLQT
-62 VSAQQLK
+62 SAQQLT
-69 AENIDAVVKA
+69 AENIDEVINA
-79 MTLEEKCHMVLGR
+79 MTLEEKCHLVLGC
-92 GMHFNDDA
+92 GMHFNDEA
-100 KFPGTAGSTFSVDRL
+100 KFPGTAGSTFGVARL

-130 MSATRAWDHN
+130 MDSHRSWDHR

-155 TWDREAAFKVGQG
+155 TWDREAAYKVGKG

-181 LSPAMNLIRNPLC
+181 LSPSMNLIRNVLC

-223 TAACPKH
+223 TVACPKH
-230 FVANNQET
+230 FIANNQET
-238 NRNNNISQV
+238 NRNNNISQM

-261 LMVKESNPWTIMTSY
+261 VMIRESNPWTIMTSY

-282 YAVQNYELLT
+282 YAVQNRELLT

-327 PGQDKQYQAILE
+327 PGQPKQYQAIL
-339 AAKNGKLPMEVLDAN
+339 AAAQSGQLPMEVLNAN
-354 VKRILE
+354 VRRILE
-360 YVIKTHNFKNYKYSN
+360 YIVKTHNFRGYEPSN
-375 EPDLK
+375 APDLK
-380 AHAQTVRE
+380 AHAKVVRE

-399 SGILPLTGKRV
+399 DATTLPLTGKRV

-427 GGTSVGHYTVSIIE
+427 GGTSVGHYTVSLVE
-441 GMRSAGYEVYKPLIA
+441 GMRSAGYEVYKPLIDL
-456 TYTKH
+456 YTKH
-461 LAAEEKRLFP
+461 IADEEKRLFP
-471 NGRPPFSLMPPA
+471 EGRPPFSLMPPA
-483 RADEKQ
+483 RAEEKQ
-489 FTSEELNA
+489 FTAEEMAA

-530 AQLIKAVSEAYHAKG
+530 KELIKAVSEAYHAKG
-545 KQVVVLLD
+545 KKVVVLLD
-553 ICSPIDVASWQDQV
+553 ICSPIDVASWQNQV

-579 SGFSVADVLSGKV
+579 SGFAVTDVLSGKV

-600 TFQIKYGD
+600 TFQINYGD
-608 AYADKNFP
+608 AYADRNFP
-616 ANVDDKT
+616 SNVDDKT

-633 KDQAPKERQ
+633 KDAAPQDRK
-642 PQANI
+642 PQKDI
-647 DYTNYEEDIYVGYR
+647 DFTNYEEDIYVGYR

-673 FGFGLSYTT
+673 FGYGLSYTT
-682 FAYENMSVSEANG
+682 FEYSDTKCSVDNDII
-695 VYTVKIDVKNT
+695 TVSVTVKNT
-706 GKCAGRNVVELFVA
+706 GTKAGRNVVELFVA

-732 ELRNYAKTKCLKPG
+732 ELRNYTKTRLLQPG
-746 ETETVA
+746 ETETVT
-752 MQVKTE
+752 MTVTTQ
-758 DLASFNEKASAWK
+758 DLASFNEKLSAWK
-771 TDAGLY
+771 TDAGIY
-777 TFMICSSASDV
+777 TFMICSSVNDV
-788 EAQATAK
+788 EATATAK
-795 VKAWTKKVH
+795 VKAWTKKVN
-804 NVMQPNVKLNLLKR
+804 NVMKPNVKLNLLKR

>member
-1 MKGCFEHNEKTK
+1 MRKTIVTFGC
-13 EHIRKRLLKKS
+13 IAAAM
-24 CIFALGITKTK
+24 CAFAQP
-35 FHIVMNKFHKLGLV
+35 KLNV
-49 VMAVVVM
+49 N
-56 CGYSLR
+56 
-62 VSAQQLK
+62 
-69 AENIDAVVKA
+69 NIDEVVNA
-79 MTLEEKCHMVLGR
+79 MTLEEKCHLVLGC
-92 GMHFNDDA
+92 GMHFNDEA
-100 KFPGTAGSTFSVDRL
+100 KFPGTAGSTLGIERL

-130 MSATRAWDHN
+130 MDSKRQWDHR

-168 IGNEVREFGLDWI
+168 IGNEVKEFGLDWI

-209 TIAAGYVNGVQSEG
+209 TIAAGYVRGVQSEG

-238 NRNNNISQV
+238 NRSNNISQM

-256 LKAFE
+256 LRAFE
-261 LMVKESNPWTIMTSY
+261 IMVKESDPWTIMTSY

-282 YAVQNYELLT
+282 YAVQNHELLT

-307 DWNAGDDAVAAMLAG
+307 DWGGGDNAVAAMLAG

-327 PGQDKQYQAILE
+327 PGQDRQYEAILA
-339 AAKNGKLPMEVLDAN
+339 AAKNGELPMDVLNAN

-360 YVIKTHNFKNYKYSN
+360 YIVKTHNFKGYKAGN

-380 AHAQTVRE
+380 AHAQVVRE

-399 SGILPLTGKRV
+399 NGILPLTGKRV

-427 GGTSVGHYTVSIIE
+427 GGTSIGHYTVSLVE
-441 GMRSAGYEVYKPLIA
+441 GLRSAGYEVYKPLISL
-456 TYTKH
+456 YTKH
-461 LAAEEKRLFP
+461 IADEEKRLFP
-471 NGRPPFSLMPPA
+471 NGRPQFSLQPPA
-483 RADEKQ
+483 RAEEKQ
-489 FTSEELNA
+489 LTTEEMDA
-497 AIEGSDVAIIS
+497 AIAGSDVAIIS
-508 LGRKSGEAAD
+508 IGRKSGEAAD
-518 RSESDFYLKEGE
+518 RSEADFYLKEGE
-530 AQLIKAVSEAYHAKG
+530 KQLIKSVSEAYHAKG

-553 ICSPIDVASWQDQV
+553 ICSPIDIASWQDQV
-567 DALVCT
+567 DAVVCT

-600 TFQIKYGD
+600 TFQINYGD

-623 LGAMFMWGYN
+623 LGAMFMWGRN
-633 KDQAPKERQ
+633 KDDDKKRE

-647 DYTNYEEDIYVGYR
+647 EFTNYEEDIYVGYR
-661 YFDSFGKPVAYP
+661 YFDSFGKPVAFP

-682 FAYENMSVSEANG
+682 FGYENLTVSEANG
-695 VYTVKIDVKNT
+695 VYTVKVDVRNT
-706 GKCAGRNVVELFVA
+706 GSRAGRNVVELFVA

-732 ELRNYAKTKCLKPG
+732 ELRNYAKTRLLQPG
-746 ETETVA
+746 QTETVT
-752 MQVKTE
+752 MTVKTE

-771 TDAGLY
+771 TDAGVY
-777 TFMICSSASDV
+777 TFMICSSANDI
-788 EAQATAK
+788 EAQTTAK
-795 VKAWTKKVH
+795 VKVWSQKVH
-804 NVMQPNVKLNLLKR
+804 NVMKPNVKLNLLRR

>member
-1 MKGCFEHNEKTK
+1 MKT
-13 EHIRKRLLKKS
+13 RYLVSLV
-24 CIFALGITKTK
+24 IT
-35 FHIVMNKFHKLGLV
+35 I
-49 VMAVVVM
+49 AAQ
-56 CGYSLR
+56 CGYSLH
-62 VSAQQLK
+62 VNAQQLNVN
-69 AENIDAVVKA
+69 NIDDVVNA
-79 MTLEEKCHMVLGR
+79 MSIEEKCHLVLGC
-92 GMHFNDDA
+92 GMHFNDEA
-100 KFPGTAGSTFSVDRL
+100 KFPGTAGSTYAVPRL
-115 GIPETYCADSQQGLR
+115 GIPATYCADSQQGLR
-130 MSATRAWDHN
+130 MNANRDWDHH

-155 TWDREAAFKVGQG
+155 TWDREAAFKVGKG

-209 TIAAGYVNGVQSEG
+209 TIAAGYVRGVQSEG

-230 FVANNQET
+230 FIANNQET
-238 NRNNNISQV
+238 NRNSNISQV

-261 LMVKESNPWTIMTSY
+261 IMVKESAPWTIMTSY

-282 YAVQNYELLT
+282 YALQNRDLLT

-307 DWNAGDDAVAAMLAG
+307 DWNAGDDAVAAMKAG

-327 PGQDKQYQAILE
+327 PGQDKQYQAILD
-339 AAKNGKLPMEVLDAN
+339 AAKSGKLSMDILNAN

-360 YVIKTHNFKNYKYSN
+360 YIVKTHNFKGYQYGN
-375 EPDLK
+375 EPNLK
-380 AHAQTVRE
+380 AHAQIVRE

-399 SGILPLTGKRV
+399 NGILPLTGKRV

-427 GGTSVGHYTVSIIE
+427 GGTSVGHYTVSLIE
-441 GMRSAGYEVYKPLIA
+441 GMRSAGYEVYKPLISIYKQHIA
-456 TYTKH
+456 S
-461 LAAEEKRLFP
+461 EEKRLFP
-471 NGRPPFSLMPPA
+471 NGRPPFSITPPA
-483 RADEKQ
+483 RAEEKA
-489 FTSEELNA
+489 FTAEEMND
-497 AIEGSDVAIIS
+497 AIDGSDVAIIS

-518 RSESDFYLKEGE
+518 RSEADFYLKEGE
-530 AQLIKAVSEAYHAKG
+530 SQLIKTVSEAYHAKG
-545 KQVVVLLD
+545 KKVIVLLD
-553 ICSPIDVASWQDQV
+553 ICSPIDVASWQDQI

-623 LGAMFMWGYN
+623 LGAMFMWGYD
-633 KDQAPKERQ
+633 KDKAPEERN
-642 PQANI
+642 PEANI

-661 YFDSFGKPVAYP
+661 YFDSFGKDVAYP

-682 FAYENMSVSEANG
+682 FSYDNMNVSEAGG
-695 VYTVKIDVKNT
+695 VYTVKVDVKNT
-706 GKCAGRNVVELFVA
+706 GSRAGRNVVELFVA

-732 ELRNYAKTKCLKPG
+732 ELRNYAKTKNLKPG
-746 ETETVA
+746 ETETIT

-771 TDAGLY
+771 TDAGDY
-777 TFMICSSASDV
+777 TFMICSSANDI
-788 EAQATAK
+788 EAKATAK
-795 VKAWTKKVH
+795 VKPWTKKVH
-804 NVMQPNVKLNLLKR
+804 NVMQPNVKLNRLKR

>member
-1 MKGCFEHNEKTK
+1 MKT
-13 EHIRKRLLKKS
+13 RYLVSLV
-24 CIFALGITKTK
+24 IT
-35 FHIVMNKFHKLGLV
+35 I
-49 VMAVVVM
+49 AAQ
-56 CGYSLR
+56 CGYSLH
-62 VSAQQLK
+62 VNAQQLNVN
-69 AENIDAVVKA
+69 NIDDIVNA
-79 MTLEEKCHMVLGR
+79 MTIEEKCHLVLGC
-92 GMHFNDDA
+92 GMHFNDEA
-100 KFPGTAGSTFSVDRL
+100 KFPGTAGSTYAVPRL
-115 GIPETYCADSQQGLR
+115 GIPATYCADSQQGLR
-130 MSATRAWDHN
+130 MNANRDWDHH

-155 TWDREAAFKVGQG
+155 TWDREAAFKVGKG

-209 TIAAGYVNGVQSEG
+209 TIAAGYVRGVQSEG

-230 FVANNQET
+230 FIANNQET
-238 NRNNNISQV
+238 NRNSNISQV

-261 LMVKESNPWTIMTSY
+261 IMVKESDPWTIMTSY

-282 YAVQNYELLT
+282 YALQNRDLLT

-307 DWNAGDDAVAAMLAG
+307 DWNAGDDAVAAMKAG

-327 PGQDKQYQAILE
+327 PGQDKQYQAILD
-339 AAKNGKLPMEVLDAN
+339 AAKSGKLSMDILNAN

-360 YVIKTHNFKNYKYSN
+360 YIVKTHNFKGYQYGN
-375 EPDLK
+375 EPNLK
-380 AHAQTVRE
+380 AHAQIVRE

-399 SGILPLTGKRV
+399 NGILPLTGKRV

-427 GGTSVGHYTVSIIE
+427 GGTSVGHYTVSLIE
-441 GMRSAGYEVYKPLIA
+441 GMRSAGYEVYKPLISIYKQHIA
-456 TYTKH
+456 S
-461 LAAEEKRLFP
+461 EEKRLFP
-471 NGRPPFSLMPPA
+471 NGRPPFSITPPA
-483 RADEKQ
+483 RAEEKA
-489 FTSEELNA
+489 FTAEEMND
-497 AIEGSDVAIIS
+497 AIDGSDVAIIS

-518 RSESDFYLKEGE
+518 RSEADFYLKEGE
-530 AQLIKAVSEAYHAKG
+530 SQLIKTVSEAYHAKG
-545 KQVVVLLD
+545 KKVIVLLD
-553 ICSPIDVASWQDQV
+553 ICSPIDVASWQDQI

-623 LGAMFMWGYN
+623 LGAMFMWGYD
-633 KDQAPKERQ
+633 KDKAPEERN
-642 PQANI
+642 PEANI

-661 YFDSFGKPVAYP
+661 YFDSFGKDVAYP

-682 FAYENMSVSEANG
+682 FSYDNMNVSEAGG
-695 VYTVKIDVKNT
+695 VYTVKVDVKNT
-706 GKCAGRNVVELFVA
+706 GSRAGRNVVELFVA

-732 ELRNYAKTKCLKPG
+732 ELRNYAKTKNLKPG
-746 ETETVA
+746 ETETIT

-771 TDAGLY
+771 TDAGDY
-777 TFMICSSASDV
+777 TFMICSSANDI
-788 EAQATAK
+788 EAKATAK
-795 VKAWTKKVH
+795 VKPWTKKVH
-804 NVMQPNVKLNLLKR
+804 NFMQPNVKLNRLKR

>member
-1 MKGCFEHNEKTK
+1 
-13 EHIRKRLLKKS
+13 
-24 CIFALGITKTK
+24 
-35 FHIVMNKFHKLGLV
+35 
-49 VMAVVVM
+49 
-56 CGYSLR
+56 
-62 VSAQQLK
+62 
-69 AENIDAVVKA
+69 
-79 MTLEEKCHMVLGR
+79 
-92 GMHFNDDA
+92 MHYNDDD
-100 KFPGTAGSTFSVDRL
+100 KFPGTAGSTFGVARL

-130 MSATRAWDHN
+130 MNAKRTWDHR

-149 SMTLAS
+149 SPTLAS
-155 TWDREAAFKVGQG
+155 TWDREAAFKIGQG

-209 TIAAGYVNGVQSEG
+209 TIAAGYVRGVQSEG

-261 LMVKESNPWTIMTSY
+261 IMVKESDPWTIMTSY

-282 YAVQNYELLT
+282 YAVQNHELLT

-327 PGQDKQYQAILE
+327 PGQPKQYEAILA
-339 AAKNGKLPMEVLDAN
+339 AAKSGALPMEVLDAN

-360 YVIKTHNFKNYKYSN
+360 YVVKTNSFKGYKYSN
-375 EPDLK
+375 EPNLK
-380 AHAQTVRE
+380 AHAQVVRE

-427 GGTSVGHYTVSIIE
+427 GGTSVGHYTVSLVE
-441 GMRSAGYEVYKPLIA
+441 GLRSVGYEVYKPLIA
-456 TYTKH
+456 TYTQH

-471 NGRPPFSLMPPA
+471 DGRPPFSLLPPA

-489 FTSEELNA
+489 FTADELKA
-497 AIEGSDVAIIS
+497 AVEGSNVAIIS

-518 RSESDFYLKEGE
+518 RSEVDFYLKEGE
-530 AQLIKAVSEAYHAKG
+530 KQLIKTVSEAYHAKG
-545 KQVVVLLD
+545 KKVVVLLD

-579 SGFSVADVLSGKV
+579 SGFAVADVLSGRV

-623 LGAMFMWGYN
+623 LGAMFMWGYD
-633 KDQAPKERQ
+633 KDKAPKERK
-642 PQANI
+642 PEANI
-647 DYTNYEEDIYVGYR
+647 DFTNYEEDIYVGYR
-661 YFDSFGKPVAYP
+661 YFDSFNKPVAYP
-673 FGFGLSYTT
+673 FGYGLSYTT
-682 FAYENMSVSEANG
+682 FAYSDATA
-695 VYTVKIDVKNT
+695 TVDGDLITVIVKVTNT
-706 GKCAGRNVVELFVA
+706 GTRPGRNVVELFVA

-732 ELRNYAKTKCLKPG
+732 ELRNYAKTRLLG
-746 ETETVA
+746 TGQTETIT
-752 MQVKTE
+752 MTVKAE

-771 TDAGLY
+771 TDAGVY
-777 TFMICSSASDV
+777 TFLICSSANDV
-788 EAQATAK
+788 EATATAK
-795 VKAWTKKVH
+795 VKAWTKKVN
-804 NVMQPNVKLNLLKR
+804 NVMKPNVKLNLLKR

>member
-1 MKGCFEHNEKTK
+1 MKISVRN
-13 EHIRKRLLKKS
+13 I
-24 CIFALGITKTK
+24 
-35 FHIVMNKFHKLGLV
+35 GLV
-49 VMAVVVM
+49 VMAVAAM
-56 CGYSLR
+56 GGHSLNAT
-62 VSAQQLK
+62 AQQLK
-69 AENIDAVVKA
+69 AETIDEVVKA

-92 GMHFNDDA
+92 GMHFNDEA
-100 KFPGTAGSTFSVDRL
+100 KFPGTAGSTFSISRL
-115 GIPETYCADSQQGLR
+115 GVPETYCADSQQGLR
-130 MSATRAWDHN
+130 MSAKRPWDHRE
-140 DYYPTDFVA
+140 YYPTDFVA
-149 SMTLAS
+149 YMTLAS

-209 TIAAGYVNGVQSEG
+209 TIAAGYVRGVQSEG

-261 LMVKESNPWTIMTSY
+261 IMVKESDPWTIMTSY

-282 YAVQNYELLT
+282 YAVQNRELLT

-302 GMYVS
+302 GMFVS
-307 DWNAGDDAVAAMLAG
+307 DWNAGDDAVAAMMAG

-327 PGQDKQYQAILE
+327 PGQDRQYQAIFE
-339 AAKNGKLPMEVLDAN
+339 AAKSGKLPMEVLDAN
-354 VKRILE
+354 VRRILE
-360 YVIKTHNFKNYKYSN
+360 YVVKTHNFKGYQANS
-375 EPDLK
+375 EPNLK
-380 AHAQTVRE
+380 AHAKVVRQ

-399 SGILPLTGKRV
+399 SGVLPLAGKRV

-427 GGTSVGHYTVSIIE
+427 GGTSLGRYTVSLVE
-441 GMRSAGYEVYKPLIA
+441 GMRSAGYEVYKPLINL
-456 TYTKH
+456 YTKH
-461 LAAEEKRLFP
+461 LADEEKRLFP
-471 NGRPPFSLMPPA
+471 QGRPAFSLMPPA

-489 FTSEELNA
+489 FTADELNA
-497 AIEGSDVAIIS
+497 AIDGSDVAIIS

-530 AQLIKAVSEAYHAKG
+530 KQLIKAVSEAYHAKG

-553 ICSPIDVASWQDQV
+553 ICSPIDVASWQNQI

-579 SGFSVADVLSGKV
+579 SGFSVADVLCGNV

-600 TFQIKYGD
+600 TFQVKYGD

-616 ANVDDKT
+616 ASVDDKT
-623 LGAMFMWGYN
+623 MGSMFMWGRN
-633 KDQAPKERQ
+633 KDDAKKRE

-695 VYTVKIDVKNT
+695 VYTVKVDVKNT
-706 GKCAGRNVVELFVA
+706 GKVAGRNVVELFVA

-732 ELRNYAKTKCLKPG
+732 ELRNYAKTRLLQPG
-746 ETETVA
+746 ETEAVVMT
-752 MQVKTE
+752 VKTE
-758 DLASFNEKASAWK
+758 DLASFNENASAWK
-771 TDAGLY
+771 TDAGTYSFL
-777 TFMICSSASDV
+777 ICSSASDV
-788 EAQATAK
+788 EAKATAK
-795 VKAWTKKVH
+795 VKAWTKKVN
-804 NVMQPNVKLNLLKR
+804 NVMKPNVKLNLLKR

>member
-1 MKGCFEHNEKTK
+1 MN
-13 EHIRKRLLKKS
+13 IRYNMS
-24 CIFALGITKTK
+24 I
-35 FHIVMNKFHKLGLV
+35 
-49 VMAVVVM
+49 AVVAL
-56 CGYSLR
+56 CGYSLCA
-62 VSAQQLK
+62 SAQQLT
-69 AENIDAVVKA
+69 ADNIDEVVKA
-79 MTLEEKCHMVLGR
+79 MTLEEKCHMVLGT
-92 GMHFNDDA
+92 GMHYNDDD
-100 KFPGTAGSTFSVDRL
+100 KFPGTAGSTFGVERL

-130 MSATRAWDHN
+130 MNAKRTWDHR

-155 TWDREAAFKVGQG
+155 TWDREAAFRVGQG

-209 TIAAGYVNGVQSEG
+209 TIAAGYVRGVQSEG

-261 LMVKESNPWTIMTSY
+261 IMVKESDPWTIMTSY

-282 YAVQNYELLT
+282 YAVQNNELLT

-327 PGQDKQYQAILE
+327 PGQDKQYDAILA
-339 AAKNGKLPMEVLDAN
+339 AAKSGKLPMEVLNAN

-360 YVIKTHNFKNYKYSN
+360 YVVKTHNFKGYKYGN

-380 AHAQTVRE
+380 AHAQVVRQ

-399 SGILPLTGKRV
+399 SGILPLADKRV

-427 GGTSVGHYTVSIIE
+427 GGTSVGHYTVSLVE
-441 GMRSAGYEVYKPLIA
+441 GMRSAGYEVYKPLVA
-456 TYTKH
+456 TYTQH

-471 NGRPPFSLMPPA
+471 DGRPPFSLLPPA

-489 FTSEELNA
+489 FTAEELNA
-497 AIEGSDVAIIS
+497 AINGSDVAIIS

-518 RSESDFYLKEGE
+518 RSEADFYLKDGE

-545 KQVVVLLD
+545 KQVIVLLD

-579 SGFSVADVLSGKV
+579 SGFSVADVLSGRV
-592 NPSGKLPM
+592 TPSGKLPM

-608 AYADKNFP
+608 AYADKYFP

-623 LGAMFMWGYN
+623 LGAMFMWGYD
-633 KDQAPKERQ
+633 KDKAPKERK
-642 PQANI
+642 PEANI

-682 FAYENMSVSEANG
+682 FAYSDCTATADAGLVT
-695 VYTVKIDVKNT
+695 VTVKVTNT
-706 GKCAGRNVVELFVA
+706 GKKAGRNVVELFVA
-720 APNSKKLNKPEK
+720 APNAKKLNKPEK
-732 ELRNYAKTKCLKPG
+732 ELRNYAKTRLLQPG
-746 ETETVA
+746 QSETVT
-752 MQVKTE
+752 MTVKTE

-771 TDAGLY
+771 TDAGVY
-777 TFMICSSASDV
+777 TFLICSSANDV
-788 EAQATAK
+788 EATATAK
-795 VKAWTKKVH
+795 VKAWSKKVH
-804 NVMQPNVKLNLLKR
+804 NVMKPNVKLNLLKR

>member
-1 MKGCFEHNEKTK
+1 MKKT
-13 EHIRKRLLKKS
+13 ILT
-24 CIFALGITKTK
+24 FG
-35 FHIVMNKFHKLGLV
+35 FIV
-49 VMAVVVM
+49 AAA
-56 CGYSLR
+56 CGY
-62 VSAQQLK
+62 AQPKLN
-69 AENIDAVVKA
+69 ANNIDEVVNA
-79 MTLEEKCHMVLGR
+79 MTLEEKCHLVLGC

-100 KFPGTAGSTFSVDRL
+100 KFPGTAGSTFSVARL

-130 MSATRAWDHN
+130 MSATRAWDHR

-209 TIAAGYVNGVQSEG
+209 TIAAGYVRGVQSEG

-261 LMVKESNPWTIMTSY
+261 IMVKESNPWTIMTSY

-282 YAVQNYELLT
+282 YAVQNHELLT

-307 DWNAGDDAVAAMLAG
+307 DWNAGDDAVAAMNAG

-327 PGQDKQYQAILE
+327 PGQDKQYQAILA
-339 AAKNGKLPMEVLDAN
+339 AAKSGELSMEILNAN

-360 YVIKTHNFKNYKYSN
+360 YIVKTHNFKGYKAGN
-375 EPDLK
+375 NPDLK
-380 AHAQTVRE
+380 AHAQVVRE

-399 SGILPLTGKRV
+399 DGILPIANSQKPNAKRI

-427 GGTSVGHYTVSIIE
+427 GGTSVGHYTVSLIE
-441 GMRSAGYEVYKPLIA
+441 GLRSAGYEVYKPLIS

-461 LAAEEKRLFP
+461 LADEEKRLFP
-471 NGRPPFSLMPPA
+471 EGRPAFSLLPPA

-489 FTSEELNA
+489 FTADELNA

-518 RSESDFYLKEGE
+518 RSEADFYLKEGE

-545 KQVVVLLD
+545 KKVVVLLD
-553 ICSPIDVASWQDQV
+553 ICSPIDVASWQDLV
-567 DALVCT
+567 DAVVCT

-608 AYADKNFP
+608 AYADKFFP

-633 KDQAPKERQ
+633 KDKAPKDRQ

-647 DYTNYEEDIYVGYR
+647 DFTNYEEDIYVGYR

-682 FAYENMSVSEANG
+682 FGYDNLTCTVDG
-695 VYTVKIDVKNT
+695 DLVTVKVDVKNT

-732 ELRNYAKTKCLKPG
+732 ELRNYAKTRLLQPG
-746 ETETVA
+746 QTETVT
-752 MQVKTE
+752 MTVKAE

-771 TDAGLY
+771 TDAGIY

-788 EAQATAK
+788 EAQTTAK

-804 NVMQPNVKLNLLKR
+804 NVMKPNVKLNLLRR

>member
-1 MKGCFEHNEKTK
+1 MFVVAMCTVA
-13 EHIRKRLLKKS
+13 
-24 CIFALGITKTK
+24 FAQP
-35 FHIVMNKFHKLGLV
+35 KLN
-49 VMAVVVM
+49 AN
-56 CGYSLR
+56 
-62 VSAQQLK
+62 
-69 AENIDAVVKA
+69 NIDEVIGA
-79 MTLEEKCHMVLGR
+79 MTLEEKCHIVLGR
-92 GMHFNDDA
+92 GMHYNDDD
-100 KFPGTAGSTFSVDRL
+100 KFPGTAGSTFPVERL

-130 MSATRAWDHN
+130 MNAKRAWDHR

-155 TWDREAAFKVGQG
+155 TWDREAAFRVGQG

-209 TIAAGYVNGVQSEG
+209 TIAAGYVKGVQSEG
-223 TAACPKH
+223 TAASPKH

-261 LMVKESNPWTIMTSY
+261 IMVKESDPWTIMTSY

-282 YAVQNYELLT
+282 YAVQNRELLT

-327 PGQDKQYQAILE
+327 PGQDKQYEAILA
-339 AAKNGKLPMEVLDAN
+339 AAKSGKLPMAVLDAN

-360 YVIKTHNFKNYKYSN
+360 YVVKTHNFKGYKYNN

-380 AHAQTVRE
+380 AHAQVVRE

-399 SGILPLTGKRV
+399 NGILPLAGKKV

-427 GGTSVGHYTVSIIE
+427 GGTSVGHYTVSLVE
-441 GMRSAGYEVYKPLIA
+441 GMRTAGYEIHKPLMRI
-456 TYTKH
+456 YQQH
-461 LAAEEKRLFP
+461 LTDEEKRLFP
-471 NGRPPFSLMPPA
+471 DGRPPFSLTPPA
-483 RADEKQ
+483 RAEERQ
-489 FTSEELNA
+489 FEAGHLND
-497 AIEGSDVAIIS
+497 AIAHSDVAIIS
-508 LGRKSGEAAD
+508 IGRKSGEAAD
-518 RSESDFYLKEGE
+518 RSEADFYLNEGE
-530 AQLIKAVSEAYHAKG
+530 KQLIKSVSEAYHAKG
-545 KQVVVLLD
+545 KKVVVLLD

-600 TFQIKYGD
+600 TFQINYGD

-623 LGAMFMWGYN
+623 LGAMFMWGYD
-633 KDQAPKERQ
+633 KDKAPKERK
-642 PQANI
+642 PEKNI
-647 DYTNYEEDIYVGYR
+647 DFTNYEEDIYVGYR

-682 FAYENMSVSEANG
+682 FAYENMSCSVDG
-695 VYTVKIDVKNT
+695 DLITVKVDVKNT
-706 GKCAGRNVVELFVA
+706 GSRAGRNVVELFVA

-732 ELRNYAKTKCLKPG
+732 ELRNYAKTRLLQPG
-746 ETETVA
+746 QTETVT
-752 MQVKTE
+752 MTVKTS
-758 DLASFNEKASAWK
+758 DLASFNEKASSWK
-771 TDAGLY
+771 TDAGVY
-777 TFMICSSASDV
+777 TFMICSSANDV
-788 EAQATAK
+788 EAKATAK
-795 VKAWTKKVH
+795 VKAWTKKVN
-804 NVMQPNVKLNLLKR
+804 NVMKPNVKLNLLRR

>member
-1 MKGCFEHNEKTK
+1 MKKT
-13 EHIRKRLLKKS
+13 ILSLS
-24 CIFALGITKTK
+24 FVVTAL
-35 FHIVMNKFHKLGLV
+35 
-49 VMAVVVM
+49 
-56 CGYSLR
+56 CSY
-62 VSAQQLK
+62 AQPQLN
-69 AENIDAVVKA
+69 ANNIDEVLNAL
-79 MTLEEKCHMVLGR
+79 TLEEKCHLVLGC

-100 KFPGTAGSTFSVDRL
+100 KFPGTAGSTFSVPRL

-130 MSATRAWDHN
+130 MDSKRAWDHN

-155 TWDREAAFKVGQG
+155 TWDREAAFKVGKG

-181 LSPAMNLIRNPLC
+181 LSPSMNLIRNPLC

-230 FVANNQET
+230 FIANNQET
-238 NRNNNISQV
+238 NRNNNISQI

-261 LMVKESNPWTIMTSY
+261 IMVKESNPWTIMTSY

-282 YAVQNYELLT
+282 YAVQNHELLT

-307 DWNAGDDAVAAMLAG
+307 DWNAGDDAVAAMKAG

-327 PGQDKQYQAILE
+327 PGQDKQFQAILA
-339 AAKNGKLPMEVLDAN
+339 AAKSGELSMDVLNAN

-360 YVIKTHNFKNYKYSN
+360 YVVKTHNFKGYKATN
-375 EPDLK
+375 NPNLK
-380 AHAQTVRE
+380 AHAQVVRE

-427 GGTSVGHYTVSIIE
+427 GGASIGHYTVSLIE
-441 GMRSAGYEVYKPLIA
+441 GLRTAGYEVYKPLIA

-461 LAAEEKRLFP
+461 IADEEKRLFP
-471 NGRPPFSLMPPA
+471 NGRPQFSLLPPA
-483 RADEKQ
+483 RADERQ
-489 FTSEELNA
+489 FTSQELNT
-497 AIEGSDVAIIS
+497 AIAGSDVAIIS

-518 RSESDFYLKEGE
+518 RSEADFYLKEGE
-530 AQLIKAVSEAYHAKG
+530 KQLIKTVSEAYHAKG

-553 ICSPIDVASWQDQV
+553 ICSPIDVASWQDQI

-600 TFQIKYGD
+600 TFQICYGD

-633 KDQAPKERQ
+633 KDKAPKDRQ
-642 PQANI
+642 PQKDI
-647 DYTNYEEDIYVGYR
+647 DFTNYEEDIYVGYR

-673 FGFGLSYTT
+673 FGYGLSYTT
-682 FAYENMSVSEANG
+682 FAYENMTCTVDG
-695 VYTVKIDVKNT
+695 DVITVKVDVKNT
-706 GKCAGRNVVELFVA
+706 GKKAGRNVVELFVA

-732 ELRNYAKTKCLKPG
+732 ELRNYAKTRLLKPG
-746 ETETVA
+746 QTQSIT
-752 MQVKTE
+752 MTVKTE

-771 TDAGLY
+771 TDAGIY
-777 TFMICSSASDV
+777 TFMICSSANDI

-795 VKAWTKKVH
+795 VKAWSKKVN
-804 NVMQPNVKLNLLKR
+804 NVMKPNVKLNMLRR

>member
-1 MKGCFEHNEKTK
+1 MK
-13 EHIRKRLLKKS
+13 KKIKLCLMLAGTFLGS
-24 CIFALGITKTK
+24 GLHMSVFAQ
-35 FHIVMNKFHKLGLV
+35 VKL
-49 VMAVVVM
+49 
-56 CGYSLR
+56 
-62 VSAQQLK
+62 SAT
-69 AENIDAVVKA
+69 NIDEIVQT
-79 MTLEEKCHMVLGR
+79 MTLEEKCHLVLGC
-92 GMHFNDDA
+92 GMHFNDEA
-100 KFPGTAGSTFSVDRL
+100 KFPGTAGSTYAIARL

-130 MSATRAWDHN
+130 MDHHRDWDHR

-155 TWDREAAFKVGQG
+155 TWDREAAYKVGQG
-168 IGNEVREFGLDWI
+168 IGNEVKEFGLDWI
-181 LSPAMNLIRNPLC
+181 LSPSMNLIRDALC

-209 TIAAGYVNGVQSEG
+209 MIAAGYVNGVQSEG

-230 FVANNQET
+230 FIANNQET
-238 NRNNNISQV
+238 NRSNNISQM

-261 LMVKESNPWTIMTSY
+261 IMVKESNPWTIMTSY

-282 YAVQNYELLT
+282 YAVQNHELLT

-307 DWNAGDDAVAAMLAG
+307 DWGGGDNAVAAMQAG

-327 PGQDKQYQAILE
+327 PGSDMQYQTILA
-339 AAKNGKLPMEVLDAN
+339 AAKNGQLSMEVLDAN

-360 YVIKTHNFKNYKYSN
+360 YVVKTHNFRGYTYTNTPN
-375 EPDLK
+375 LK
-380 AHAQTVRE
+380 AHAQVVRE

-399 SGILPLTGKRV
+399 GSSSNVSEDGEKLLPLKGKRV

-427 GGTSVGHYTVSIIE
+427 GGTTIGHYTVSLIE
-441 GMRSAGYEVYKPLIA
+441 GMRSAGYEVYKPLIGI
-456 TYTKH
+456 YKKH
-461 LAAEEKRLFP
+461 IADEEKRLFP
-471 NGRPPFSLMPPA
+471 NGRPQFSLMPPA
-483 RADEKQ
+483 RAEEKL
-489 FTSEELNA
+489 FTNEELGA
-497 AIEGSDVAIIS
+497 AIDGSDVAIIS

-518 RSESDFYLKEGE
+518 RSEADFYLKDSEK
-530 AQLIKAVSEAYHAKG
+530 ALIKQISEAYHAQG
-545 KQVVVLLD
+545 KKVVVLLD

-579 SGFSVADVLSGKV
+579 SGFAVADVLSGRV

-616 ANVDDKT
+616 SNVDDKT
-623 LGAMFMWGYN
+623 LGAMFMWGRN
-633 KDQAPKERQ
+633 KDDAKKRE
-642 PQANI
+642 PQKNI
-647 DYTNYEEDIYVGYR
+647 DFTNYEEDIYVGYR
-661 YFDSFGKPVAYP
+661 YFDSFDKPVAYP

-682 FAYENMSVSEANG
+682 FDYENMRVSESDG
-695 VYTVKIDVKNT
+695 VYTVKVDVRNT
-706 GKCAGRNVVELFVA
+706 GDYAGRNVVELFVA
-720 APNSKKLNKPEK
+720 APNSKKANKPAK
-732 ELRNYAKTKCLKPG
+732 ELRNFAKTRLLQPG
-746 ETETVA
+746 ENETVTMTVSTA
-752 MQVKTE
+752 
-758 DLASFNEKASAWK
+758 DLASFNEKLSAWK

-788 EAQATAK
+788 EAKATAK
-795 VKAWTKKVH
+795 VKAYTHKVN
-804 NVMQPNVKLNLLKR
+804 NVLKPNVKLNLLHR

>member
-1 MKGCFEHNEKTK
+1 MKKT
-13 EHIRKRLLKKS
+13 IVT
-24 CIFALGITKTK
+24 FGFTVAAL
-35 FHIVMNKFHKLGLV
+35 
-49 VMAVVVM
+49 
-56 CGYSLR
+56 CGY
-62 VSAQQLK
+62 AQPKLN
-69 AENIDAVVKA
+69 AGNIDEVLKA
-79 MTLEEKCHMVLGR
+79 MTLEEKCHLVLGC

-100 KFPGTAGSTFSVDRL
+100 KFPGTAGSSYGIPRL

-130 MSATRAWDHN
+130 MNATRVWDHR

-168 IGNEVREFGLDWI
+168 IGNEVKEFGLDWI
-181 LSPAMNLIRNPLC
+181 LSPSMNLIRNVLC

-230 FVANNQET
+230 FIANNQET

-261 LMVKESNPWTIMTSY
+261 IMVKESNPWTIMTSY

-282 YAVQNYELLT
+282 YAVQNHELLT

-307 DWNAGDDAVAAMLAG
+307 DWNAGDNAVAAMQAG

-327 PGQDKQYQAILE
+327 PGQDRQYQAIL
-339 AAKNGKLPMEVLDAN
+339 AAVKDGSLSIDILNAN

-360 YVIKTHNFKNYKYSN
+360 YIVKTHNFHGYKYNN

-380 AHAQTVRE
+380 AHAQVVRE

-399 SGILPLTGKRV
+399 EASTDPSKRRGEVLPFGKNIKSV

-427 GGTSVGHYTVSIIE
+427 GGVSVGHYTVSLVE
-441 GMRSAGYEVYKPLIA
+441 GLRSAGYEVYKPLIGI
-456 TYTKH
+456 YTKH
-461 LAAEEKRLFP
+461 IADEEKRLFP
-471 NGRPPFSLMPPA
+471 NGRPPFSLTPPA
-483 RADEKQ
+483 RAAERQ
-489 FTSEELNA
+489 LTAEEMNA
-497 AIEGSDVAIIS
+497 AIQGSDVAIIS

-518 RSESDFYLKEGE
+518 RSESDFYLNDGE
-530 AQLIKAVSEAYHAKG
+530 KQLIQAVSDAYHAKG
-545 KQVVVLLD
+545 KLVVVLLD
-553 ICSPIDVASWQDQV
+553 ICSPIDVASWQGQV
-567 DALVCT
+567 DAVVCT

-579 SGFSVADVLSGKV
+579 SGFSVADVLSGRV

-600 TFQIKYGD
+600 TFQINYGD
-608 AYADKNFP
+608 AYADRNFP
-616 ANVDDKT
+616 AHVDDKT
-623 LGAMFMWGYN
+623 LGAMFMWGN
-633 KDQAPKERQ
+633 NREAAQKERQ
-642 PQANI
+642 PEKNI
-647 DYTNYEEDIYVGYR
+647 DFTNYEEDIYVGYR

-682 FAYENMSVSEANG
+682 FSYDNLTCSVDG
-695 VYTVKIDVKNT
+695 DIVTVKVDVKNT
-706 GKCAGRNVVELFVA
+706 GNRAGRNVVELFVA

-732 ELRNYAKTKCLKPG
+732 ELRNYAKTRLLQPG
-746 ETETVA
+746 QTETVTMTVTTA
-752 MQVKTE
+752 A
-758 DLASFNEKASAWK
+758 LASFNEKASAWK
-771 TDAGLY
+771 TDAGIY
-777 TFMICSSASDV
+777 TFMISSSANDV
-788 EAQATAK
+788 ECKTTAK
-795 VKAWTKKVH
+795 VKAWSQKVH
-804 NVMQPNVKLNLLKR
+804 DVMKPNVKLNLLRR

>member
-1 MKGCFEHNEKTK
+1 MKK
-13 EHIRKRLLKKS
+13 I
-24 CIFALGITKTK
+24 
-35 FHIVMNKFHKLGLV
+35 IVTLGLSLV
-49 VMAVVVM
+49 AL
-56 CGYSLR
+56 CGY
-62 VSAQQLK
+62 AQPQLN
-69 AENIDAVVKA
+69 AGNIDEVVKA
-79 MTLEEKCHMVLGR
+79 MTLEEKCHFVLGR
-92 GMHFNDDA
+92 GMHYSDDD
-100 KFPGTAGSTFSVDRL
+100 KFPGTAGSTFSVVRL
-115 GIPETYCADSQQGLR
+115 GVPETYCADSQQGLR
-130 MSATRAWDHN
+130 MNANRAWDHR
-140 DYYPTDFVA
+140 DYYTTDFVA

-238 NRNNNISQV
+238 NRNSNISQV

-261 LMVKESNPWTIMTSY
+261 IMVKESNPWTIMTSY

-339 AAKNGKLPMEVLDAN
+339 AAKSGKLPMEVLDAN

-360 YVIKTHNFKNYKYSN
+360 YVVKTHSYKGHKYSN

-399 SGILPLTGKRV
+399 NGILPLTGKSV

-427 GGTSVGHYTVSIIE
+427 GGTSVGHYTVSLVE
-441 GMRSAGYEVYKPLIA
+441 GMRSAGYEVYKPLISI
-456 TYTKH
+456 YKQH
-461 LAAEEKRLFP
+461 LADEEKRLFP
-471 NGRPPFSLMPPA
+471 EGRPPFSLTPPA
-483 RADEKQ
+483 RAEEKQ
-489 FTSEELNA
+489 FETGLLND
-497 AIEGSDVAIIS
+497 AIRHSDVAIIS
-508 LGRKSGEAAD
+508 IGRKSGEAAD
-518 RSESDFYLKEGE
+518 RSEADFYLKEGE
-530 AQLIKAVSEAYHAKG
+530 KQLIKAVSEAYHAQG
-545 KQVVVLLD
+545 KKVIVLLD

-600 TFQIKYGD
+600 TFQINYGD

-623 LGAMFMWGYN
+623 LGAMFMWGYD
-633 KDQAPKERQ
+633 KDKAPKERQ
-642 PQANI
+642 PQKDI
-647 DYTNYEEDIYVGYR
+647 DFTNYEEDIYVGYR

-682 FAYENMSVSEANG
+682 FSYENMTCSVDG
-695 VYTVKIDVKNT
+695 DFVTVKVDVKNT
-706 GKCAGRNVVELFVA
+706 GTRAGRNVVELFVA

-732 ELRNYAKTKCLKPG
+732 ELRNYAKTRLLKPG
-746 ETETVA
+746 ESETITMKVTTA
-752 MQVKTE
+752 

-771 TDAGLY
+771 TDAGVY
-777 TFMICSSASDV
+777 TFMICSSANDV
-788 EAQATAK
+788 EAKTTAK
-795 VKAWTKKVH
+795 VKAWTKKVN
-804 NVMQPNVKLNLLKR
+804 NVMKPNVKLNLLHR

>member
-1 MKGCFEHNEKTK
+1 MKT
-13 EHIRKRLLKKS
+13 RYLVSLV
-24 CIFALGITKTK
+24 IT
-35 FHIVMNKFHKLGLV
+35 I
-49 VMAVVVM
+49 AAQ
-56 CGYSLR
+56 CGYSLH
-62 VSAQQLK
+62 VNAQQLNVN
-69 AENIDAVVKA
+69 NIDDVVNA
-79 MTLEEKCHMVLGR
+79 MTIEEKCHLVLGC
-92 GMHFNDDA
+92 GMHFNDEA
-100 KFPGTAGSTFSVDRL
+100 KFPGTAGSTYAVPRL
-115 GIPETYCADSQQGLR
+115 GIPATYCADSQQGLR
-130 MSATRAWDHN
+130 MNANRDWDHH

-155 TWDREAAFKVGQG
+155 TWDREAAFKVGKG

-209 TIAAGYVNGVQSEG
+209 TIAAGYVRGVQSEG

-230 FVANNQET
+230 FIANNQET
-238 NRNNNISQV
+238 NRNSNISQV

-261 LMVKESNPWTIMTSY
+261 IMVKESDPWTIMTSY

-282 YAVQNYELLT
+282 YALQNRDLLT

-307 DWNAGDDAVAAMLAG
+307 DWNAGDDAVAAMKAG

-327 PGQDKQYQAILE
+327 PGQDKQYQAILD
-339 AAKNGKLPMEVLDAN
+339 AAKSGKLSMDILNAN

-360 YVIKTHNFKNYKYSN
+360 YIVKTHNFKGYQYGN
-375 EPDLK
+375 EPNLK
-380 AHAQTVRE
+380 AHAQIVRE

-399 SGILPLTGKRV
+399 NGILPLTGKRV

-427 GGTSVGHYTVSIIE
+427 GGTSVGHYTVSLIE
-441 GMRSAGYEVYKPLIA
+441 GMRSAGYEVYKPLISIYKQHIA
-456 TYTKH
+456 S
-461 LAAEEKRLFP
+461 EEKRLFP
-471 NGRPPFSLMPPA
+471 NGRPPFSITPPA
-483 RADEKQ
+483 RAEEKA
-489 FTSEELNA
+489 FTAEEMND
-497 AIEGSDVAIIS
+497 AIDGSDVAIIS

-518 RSESDFYLKEGE
+518 RSEADFYLKEGE
-530 AQLIKAVSEAYHAKG
+530 SQLIKTVSEAYHAKG
-545 KQVVVLLD
+545 KKVIVLLD
-553 ICSPIDVASWQDQV
+553 ICSPIDVASWQDQI

-579 SGFSVADVLSGKV
+579 SGFSIADVLSGKV

-623 LGAMFMWGYN
+623 LGAMFMWGYD
-633 KDQAPKERQ
+633 KDKAPEERN
-642 PQANI
+642 PEANI

-661 YFDSFGKPVAYP
+661 YFDSFGKNVAYP

-682 FAYENMSVSEANG
+682 FSYDNMNVSEAGG
-695 VYTVKIDVKNT
+695 VYTVKVDVKNT
-706 GKCAGRNVVELFVA
+706 GSRAGRNVVELFVA

-732 ELRNYAKTKCLKPG
+732 ELRNYAKTKNLKPG
-746 ETETVA
+746 ETETIT

-771 TDAGLY
+771 TDAGDY
-777 TFMICSSASDV
+777 TFMICSSANDI
-788 EAQATAK
+788 EAKATAK
-795 VKAWTKKVH
+795 VKPWTKKVH
-804 NVMQPNVKLNLLKR
+804 NVMQPNVKLNRLKR

>member
-1 MKGCFEHNEKTK
+1 MKNS
-13 EHIRKRLLKKS
+13 ILK
-24 CIFALGITKTK
+24 I
-35 FHIVMNKFHKLGLV
+35 NLV
-49 VMAVVVM
+49 VVAVVALS
-56 CGYSLR
+56 GYSLR
-62 VSAQQLK
+62 LSAQQLR
-69 AENIDAVVKA
+69 ADNIDEVLSA
-79 MTLEEKCHMVLGR
+79 MTLEEKCHLVLGC
-92 GMHFNDDA
+92 GMHFNDEA
-100 KFPGTAGSTFSVDRL
+100 KFPGTAGSTFSIARL

-130 MSATRAWDHN
+130 MQDHRNWDHR

-181 LSPAMNLIRNPLC
+181 LSPSMNLIRNVLC

-209 TIAAGYVNGVQSEG
+209 TIAAGYVRGVQSEG

-230 FVANNQET
+230 FIANNQET
-238 NRNNNISQV
+238 NRNSNISQM

-261 LMVKESNPWTIMTSY
+261 IAVKEGEPWTIMTSY

-282 YAVQNYELLT
+282 YTLQNRDLLT

-307 DWNAGDDAVAAMLAG
+307 DWNAGDNAVAAMQAG

-327 PGQDKQYQAILE
+327 PGNDKQYQAILE
-339 AAKNGKLPMEVLDAN
+339 AAKSGELSMDVLNAN

-360 YVIKTHNFKNYKYSN
+360 YIVKTHNFKGYQYSN

-380 AHAQTVRE
+380 AHAQVVRE
-388 VGADGIVLLKN
+388 VGADGIVLLSN
-399 SGILPLTGKRV
+399 NGILPLTGKRV

-427 GGTSVGHYTVSIIE
+427 GGTTVGHYTVSLVE
-441 GMRSAGYEVYKPLIA
+441 GLRSAGYEVYKPLIS
-456 TYTKH
+456 TYLKH
-461 LAAEEKRLFP
+461 IADEEKRLFP
-471 NGRPPFSLMPPA
+471 NGRPAFSLMPPA
-483 RADEKQ
+483 RAEEKS
-489 FTSEELNA
+489 FTAEEMAA
-497 AIEGSDVAIIS
+497 AIDGSDVAIIS

-518 RSESDFYLKEGE
+518 RNATDFYLKEGE
-530 AQLIKAVSEAYHAKG
+530 KALIKQVSEAYHAKG
-545 KQVVVLLD
+545 KKVVVLLD
-553 ICSPIDVASWQDQV
+553 ICSPIDVASWQSQI

-600 TFQIKYGD
+600 TFQINYGD

-616 ANVDDKT
+616 GEVDDKT

-633 KDQAPKERQ
+633 KDQAQKERK

-647 DYTNYEEDIYVGYR
+647 DFTNYEEDIYVGYR

-673 FGFGLSYTT
+673 FGYGLSYTT
-682 FAYENMSVSEANG
+682 FGYSDAAVKVEG
-695 VYTVKIDVKNT
+695 DTYTVSVKVTNK
-706 GKCAGRNVVELFVA
+706 GDRAGRNVVELFVA
-720 APNSKKLNKPEK
+720 APNSKKLNKPAK
-732 ELRNYAKTKCLKPG
+732 ELRNYAKTRLLQPG
-746 ETETVA
+746 ESEVVT
-752 MQVKTE
+752 MQLKTQ
-758 DLASFNEKASAWK
+758 DMASFNEKASAWK
-771 TDAGLY
+771 TDAGRYDFL
-777 TFMICSSASDV
+777 ICSSASDV
-788 EAQATAK
+788 EAKVSAN
-795 VKAWTKKVH
+795 VKAWTQKVH
-804 NVMQPNVKLNLLKR
+804 NVLQPNVKLNLLKR

>member
-1 MKGCFEHNEKTK
+1 MKT
-13 EHIRKRLLKKS
+13 RYLVSLV
-24 CIFALGITKTK
+24 IT
-35 FHIVMNKFHKLGLV
+35 I
-49 VMAVVVM
+49 AAQ
-56 CGYSLR
+56 CGYSLH
-62 VSAQQLK
+62 VNAQQLNVN
-69 AENIDAVVKA
+69 NIDDVVNA
-79 MTLEEKCHMVLGR
+79 MTIEEKCHLVLGC
-92 GMHFNDDA
+92 GMHFNDEA
-100 KFPGTAGSTFSVDRL
+100 KFPGTAGSTYAVPRL
-115 GIPETYCADSQQGLR
+115 GIPATYCADSQQGLR
-130 MSATRAWDHN
+130 MNANRDWDHH

-155 TWDREAAFKVGQG
+155 TWDREAAFKVGKG

-209 TIAAGYVNGVQSEG
+209 TIAAGYVRGVQSEG

-230 FVANNQET
+230 FIANNQET
-238 NRNNNISQV
+238 NRNSNISQV

-261 LMVKESNPWTIMTSY
+261 IMVKESDPWTIMTSY

-282 YAVQNYELLT
+282 YALQNRDLLT

-307 DWNAGDDAVAAMLAG
+307 DWNAGDDAVAAMKAG

-327 PGQDKQYQAILE
+327 PGQDKQYQAILD
-339 AAKNGKLPMEVLDAN
+339 AAKSGKLSMDILNAN

-360 YVIKTHNFKNYKYSN
+360 YIVKTHNFKGYQYGN
-375 EPDLK
+375 EPNLK
-380 AHAQTVRE
+380 AHAQIVRE

-399 SGILPLTGKRV
+399 NGILPLTGKRV

-427 GGTSVGHYTVSIIE
+427 GGTSVGHYTVSLIE
-441 GMRSAGYEVYKPLIA
+441 GMRSAGYEVYKPLISIYKQHIA
-456 TYTKH
+456 S
-461 LAAEEKRLFP
+461 EEKRLFP
-471 NGRPPFSLMPPA
+471 NGRPPFSITPPA
-483 RADEKQ
+483 RAEEKA
-489 FTSEELNA
+489 FTAEETND
-497 AIEGSDVAIIS
+497 AIDGSDVAIIS

-518 RSESDFYLKEGE
+518 RSEADFYLKEGE
-530 AQLIKAVSEAYHAKG
+530 SQLIKTVSEAYHAKG
-545 KQVVVLLD
+545 KKVIVLLD
-553 ICSPIDVASWQDQV
+553 ICSPIDVASWQDQI

-579 SGFSVADVLSGKV
+579 SGFSIADVLSGKV

-623 LGAMFMWGYN
+623 LGAMFMWGYD
-633 KDQAPKERQ
+633 KDKAPEERN
-642 PQANI
+642 PEANI

-661 YFDSFGKPVAYP
+661 YFDSFGKNVAYP

-682 FAYENMSVSEANG
+682 FSYDNMNVSEAGG
-695 VYTVKIDVKNT
+695 VYTVKVDVKNT
-706 GKCAGRNVVELFVA
+706 GSRAGRNVVELFVA

-732 ELRNYAKTKCLKPG
+732 ELRNYAKTKNLKPG
-746 ETETVA
+746 ETETIT

-771 TDAGLY
+771 TDAGDY
-777 TFMICSSASDV
+777 TFMICSSANDI
-788 EAQATAK
+788 EAKATAK
-795 VKAWTKKVH
+795 VKPWTKKVH

>member
-1 MKGCFEHNEKTK
+1 
-13 EHIRKRLLKKS
+13 
-24 CIFALGITKTK
+24 
-35 FHIVMNKFHKLGLV
+35 
-49 VMAVVVM
+49 
-56 CGYSLR
+56 
-62 VSAQQLK
+62 
-69 AENIDAVVKA
+69 
-79 MTLEEKCHMVLGR
+79 
-92 GMHFNDDA
+92 
-100 KFPGTAGSTFSVDRL
+100 
-115 GIPETYCADSQQGLR
+115 
-130 MSATRAWDHN
+130 
-140 DYYPTDFVA
+140 
-149 SMTLAS
+149 
-155 TWDREAAFKVGQG
+155 
-168 IGNEVREFGLDWI
+168 
-181 LSPAMNLIRNPLC
+181 
-194 GRNHEYYSEDPYLSG
+194 
-209 TIAAGYVNGVQSEG
+209 
-223 TAACPKH
+223 
-230 FVANNQET
+230 VANNQET

-261 LMVKESNPWTIMTSY
+261 IMVKESNPWTIMTSY

-282 YAVQNYELLT
+282 YAVQNRELLT

-302 GMYVS
+302 GMFVS

-339 AAKNGKLPMEVLDAN
+339 AAKSGKLPMEVLDAN

-360 YVIKTHNFKNYKYSN
+360 YVIKTHNFKGYKYNN

-380 AHAQTVRE
+380 AHAQTVRQ

-427 GGTSVGHYTVSIIE
+427 GGTSVGHYTVSLVE
-441 GMRSAGYEVYKPLIA
+441 GMRSAGYEVYKPLIR
-456 TYTKH
+456 TYTQH
-461 LAAEEKRLFP
+461 IAAEEKRLFP

-489 FTSEELNA
+489 FTADELNA

-518 RSESDFYLKEGE
+518 RSEADFYLKEGE
-530 AQLIKAVSEAYHAKG
+530 AKLIKAVSEAYHAKG
-545 KQVVVLLD
+545 KQVIVLLD
-553 ICSPIDVASWQDQV
+553 ICSPIDVASWQNQI

-579 SGFSVADVLSGKV
+579 SGFAVADVLSGKV

-616 ANVDDKT
+616 SNVDDKT

-633 KDQAPKERQ
+633 KDQAPKERK

-647 DYTNYEEDIYVGYR
+647 DFTNYEEDIYVGYR

-682 FAYENMSVSEANG
+682 FTYENMSVSEANG
-695 VYTVKIDVKNT
+695 VYTVKVDVKNT
-706 GKCAGRNVVELFVA
+706 GKKAGRNVVELFVA

-732 ELRNYAKTKCLKPG
+732 ELRNYAKTSLLQPG
-746 ETETVA
+746 QTETIT
-752 MQVKTE
+752 MLVKVE
-758 DLASFNEKASAWK
+758 DLASFSEKASAWK
-771 TDAGLY
+771 TDAGRYNFL
-777 TFMICSSASDV
+777 ICSSANDV
-788 EAQATAK
+788 EAKASAN
-795 VKAWTKKVH
+795 VKAWTKKVN
-804 NVMQPNVKLNLLKR
+804 NVMKPNVKLNLLKR

>member
-1 MKGCFEHNEKTK
+1 MKKT
-13 EHIRKRLLKKS
+13 
-24 CIFALGITKTK
+24 
-35 FHIVMNKFHKLGLV
+35 IVICGFVVAASWGYAQPKLN
-49 VMAVVVM
+49 AN
-56 CGYSLR
+56 
-62 VSAQQLK
+62 
-69 AENIDAVVKA
+69 NIDEVVNA
-79 MTLEEKCHMVLGR
+79 MTLEEKCHLVLGC

-100 KFPGTAGSTFSVDRL
+100 KFPGTAGSTFTIDRL
-115 GIPETYCADSQQGLR
+115 GVPETYCADSQQGLR
-130 MSATRAWDHN
+130 MDSKRQWDHR

-209 TIAAGYVNGVQSEG
+209 TIAAGYVNGVQSKG

-261 LMVKESNPWTIMTSY
+261 IMVKESNPWTIMTSY

-282 YAVQNYELLT
+282 YAVQNHELLT

-307 DWNAGDDAVAAMLAG
+307 DWNAGDDAVAAMKAG

-327 PGQDKQYQAILE
+327 PGQDKQYQAILA
-339 AAKNGKLPMEVLDAN
+339 AAKDGSLSMDILNAN

-360 YVIKTHNFKNYKYSN
+360 YVVKTHNFKGYKATSN
-375 EPDLK
+375 PDLK
-380 AHAQTVRE
+380 AHAQVVRE

-399 SGILPLTGKRV
+399 NGILPLTGKKV

-427 GGTSVGHYTVSIIE
+427 GGTSVGHYTVSLIE
-441 GMRSAGYEVYKPLIA
+441 GMRSAGYEVYKPLISL
-456 TYTKH
+456 YTKH
-461 LAAEEKRLFP
+461 IADEEKRLFP
-471 NGRPPFSLMPPA
+471 EGRPAFSLLPPA
-483 RADEKQ
+483 RAEEKLFTADEL
-489 FTSEELNA
+489 SA
-497 AIEGSDVAIIS
+497 AINGSDVAIIT

-518 RSESDFYLKEGE
+518 RSEADFYLKEGE
-530 AQLIKAVSEAYHAKG
+530 TQLIKAVSEAYHAKG
-545 KQVVVLLD
+545 KKVIALLD
-553 ICSPIDVASWQDQV
+553 ICSSIDVASWQEQV

-623 LGAMFMWGYN
+623 MGAMFMWGRN
-633 KDQAPKERQ
+633 KDDNKNRE

-682 FAYENMSVSEANG
+682 FAYDNMTCSVNG
-695 VYTVKIDVKNT
+695 DIITVKVDVKNT
-706 GKCAGRNVVELFVA
+706 GSRAGRNVVELFVA

-732 ELRNYAKTKCLKPG
+732 ELRNYAKTRLLQPG
-746 ETETVA
+746 QTETVTMTVA
-752 MQVKTE
+752 TE
-758 DLASFNEKASAWK
+758 NLASFNEKASAWK
-771 TDAGLY
+771 TDAGVY
-777 TFMICSSASDV
+777 TFMICSSANDV
-788 EAQATAK
+788 EAKATAK
-795 VKAWTKKVH
+795 VKAWTKKVN
-804 NVMQPNVKLNLLKR
+804 NVMKPNVKLNLLRR